1 MRKRRSTYEIPY
13 VPTGTRLGKKA
24 LALFLSLAMC
34 LPMLPTMALAD
45 NKDAATTD
53 EYGFDLST
61 PSSFHANDGNQPFG
75 RGAGIKGNLNP
86 TKEISIMESRG
97 DSYSSRVYDFDES
110 SILKG
115 SSGGVFSSSDHYA
128 GLDGTKFSTAAAMK
142 NTINKG
148 EASPYYY
155 VSAVAYDPTGSGRDD
170 KVAYWGAWR
179 KFTGNDDYKMK
190 LYAFNK
196 NNGSF
201 NTGTHVYEKGNH
213 YKTEDYSW
221 MSKLNGYNAEGYT
234 AITAGDFNG
243 NGKETLVF
251 YDPAKGN
258 LQLRENGSD
267 TVLNIG
273 NDSTLKNYFGKTLND
288 IQALGGSDLQR
299 IAENTAMVQLE
310 AADLD
315 GKADNKDELIVTI
328 SLGNLYGESGIKEL
342 GSVVM
347 VLSKNG
353 NDSWKTVWSYQ
364 FSHVYA
370 ADQPTNKYD
379 AGWHLRAAASRA
391 EDIDNDGAMEIV
403 TAGVGA
409 DDNNVDDNYHNNG
422 YFAVITDYTGNGYK
436 VDTTT
441 QTFKDKDVSCQ
452 SGIYVKQ
459 NGDKNNEWVG
469 TKGDDLWYMNPC
481 SLGIVRF
488 DGRGTVPY
496 IVIRGQIFKYNGSTL
511 EAANIETDGLNNV
524 LKDRTIINQPIVG
537 NFDGNAAGRE
547 QILFTLSSGDGSA
560 VNIGGYYYKPSD
572 YDTSKGTGSYQSTGK
587 GKSAMN
593 DISNDSG
600 EGLRSCRWGMN
611 AWSISE
617 IALAA
622 PDIDSDGII
631 ADYQGKAYAFNDP
644 QVLAVME
651 APPYFEDIEYNNAG
665 ETAISFSKGSGSST
679 GTSTANRIG
688 TYVSFSQDFSVGGIV
703 DLGGFEFETAFEA
716 EWNNSIEIEQS
727 FTMTNSFSAEQAE
740 SAVVLICIPV
750 TIYHYNTTSAD
761 GSKSTMDIT
770 VADAPTYKTI
780 PLSEYNAAAAQRGDP
795 EIGSDI
801 IASTAGQPS
810 TYRSTTTGL
819 KNAVTTSKGT
829 NGGWFATES
838 GESSKSQSVA
848 FETSQT
854 TTKELTFNIDAKGGG
869 GLGGFKFGLSGG
881 SSSGSSASSIST
893 EGIERSGTVHDLPSG
908 TTGYSFQWQFVGW
921 ETTLSTGGLSYN
933 VPVLSYL
940 VANVKQPPSKPQ
952 NLEAKEVTTNS
963 VTLEWESGFTTAAQ
977 YQVYRYMPNNTTGTK
992 YALLGTV
999 SGLAAD
1005 QDGKYTLTDT
1015 KVQPSTQYQYVLKSV
1030 GTDGTSTD
1038 YTEPL
1043 AVTTLATGDKPNI
1056 TQQPQDTSVRP
1067 GTNATFTISATPT
1080 GGAGSVTYR
1089 WQSRT
1094 DGGRWT
1100 DLNQDAPTLT
1110 IEKPAKS
1117 MSGTE
1122 YRCIVSQTDLN
1133 TEKSSVVYSN
1143 TVKLTVGKAGSE
1155 TALETS
1161 GTGGSATH
1169 ETAAGETT
1177 KTVTAQYNISGKTYQ
1192 KYDNAYI
1199 ESDKITGDV
1208 FGGSD
1213 STGYHYYT
1221 GLTAGTES
1229 DANGVYTV
1237 SGTAVALTAAEDR
1250 VTLNKTAYKIG
1261 DNGFRKTQKTETING
1276 AEYKVYTAIGVGG
1289 EAGKTETLTLYCK
1302 DGKYYRK
1309 DSNGNPVEMT
1319 GKTTIDGEVT
1329 NTYRTDSLTPVYVT
1343 ENGYAVLTY
1352 TTESENPTTL
1362 TIYELNGTY
1371 YSKSES
1377 TYTSL
1382 SLVTGLYQNTD
1393 GKLFKPGAAVTTEV
1407 KTTGSKTQVT
1417 GDTVTLTAQVSVKD
1431 SGSADNGTVTFEITN
1446 TTTGSVV
1453 RYPVNKSSG
1462 NSPVECKWTPSEAGV
1477 YSIVAIFGGNSETN
1491 GSRSGAVTYYAKA
1504 ADDLYEISV
1513 SDCTYGDTIS
1523 PSLKSV
1529 TINGTTS
1536 PEKTGVTYAAYK
1548 DGSSAVTNWESG
1560 KTLVPGTYR
1569 ITAAAEGKVLASK
1582 YITVSKKPITITA
1595 PTEKGGSITFTD
1607 KDGNVGFVN
1616 DDDYK
1621 SLFKTEGIPTD
1632 KDPAGVYNVSV
1643 VYDESIDKFADKQ
1656 AEFFSKYTPMLKN
1669 SMVLVQADTFTVTY
1683 SNSNNGT
1690 LKGYQGSYST
1700 SFTSGAKIASGS
1712 NVIFA
1717 ATPAENYQ
1725 VWKWTVK
1732 SDGQEL
1738 TKGSDYTLSD
1748 DNKTLTVS
1756 SLQKN
1761 LDVHVAF
1768 SNQFYTVSAQSD
1780 TYGSVTATAN
1790 GNPLAATS
1798 VLSGTEV
1805 TFTAAPKAGYVVK
1818 QWTVKRG
1825 SGTVEIQKNTDGT
1838 VFSGRELKLTI
1849 TADTTVNVTFE
1860 KTEQYT
1866 VRYSAVAQS
1875 DPNKTVVLNFETT
1888 GLTDGKGEK
1897 GSTVTLT
1904 AKPSPAMGI
1913 AGWQYK
1919 TSESGTWTNTSVTGL
1934 NYTIRNL
1941 QSDIWVRALVNDS
1954 ATATKIHFGIVS
1966 GDSGT
1971 GGGTL
1976 TAKYTA
1982 NGAEIQN
1989 NADCTT
1995 YSSITFTYE
2004 EPTAYEVVG
2013 WKVNNEPVT
2022 ANRNG
2027 DSKTFTYTIDS
2038 LTTETTVNMVVR
2050 VKPIVTV
2057 TPPTNGTTNNTLDV
2071 TYTLNGETVKP
2082 ETENGKQY
2090 VYSGTTATVTATP
2103 NTNYVVTD
2111 VKADSGSSI
2120 STTPNR
2126 DKANGVQTLTVAE
2139 INADTTFSAT
2149 FVEKPVVTIKPG
2161 ENGLVE
2167 VKGTVNGKAN
2177 TTLTSGTHVDFG
2189 TDLIVTATPESGYVV
2204 NTINGAAVNADK
2216 ANSEKT
2222 KTIAKVGGNT
2232 EITATFLAKPK
2243 VTISTAAGG
2252 TVEVKGT
2259 VDGTKKTL
2267 TTGNYVDFG
2276 TSLTV
2281 TLAPDTGYEVGSM
2294 DDVSPAY
2301 TDGTGTTTDN
2311 KSYTIS
2317 GVDKNQTI
2325 TPVWS
2330 AIPTTTVNWSVIDK
2344 TPDTN
2349 GGTDGTLKATV
2360 TRKGMSNYAVTDST
2374 AGTFPV
2380 YRDSVVTFTATPD
2393 TGYKTGV
2400 WQLNGKRQDSQPKLT
2415 ITKDTTSPQTV
2426 QVQFDPLGDKVTYG
2440 FKEDSADAAAH
2451 KAQLTAQFKPNSG
2464 TEGKF
2469 ESGTTPTTD
2478 GSITF
2483 TVSDLDNGYKVE
2495 GWYVDGSKQSGETGT
2510 TFTHK
2515 VTHNIGMDV
2524 QVKIVRKSYTVNF
2537 SATNGTVTAAAG
2549 STKLATGDSV
2559 VGDTSVT
2566 FTAAP
2571 KSTTGYTFD
2580 GWTVNGEKSVETSET
2595 LTLPITKNTTVSVA
2609 YTLNTV
2615 SYAVNYGVI
2624 SDSEDTT
2631 NGTLTAK
2638 NGTKTFDSGAEQP
2651 AGSTIVFTAQP
2662 KDGYQVKG
2670 WYKAA
2675 EGGSAIPDTTSEQ
2688 NSYTITN
2695 LTDEATVY
2703 VAFEPIPTYDIT
2715 LSTTGLG
2722 HVTATVNGKNTDIT
2736 DGKLTVS
2743 RHDNVVLTAVP
2754 DANQYLTGWTLD
2766 GKTKGNSS
2774 LSLTLDDVTDGHTVK
2789 ADFAASQ
2796 LVTLKTVCGENGTL
2810 TAKAGYG
2817 DTLETVDASSE
2828 SGIQVEKGKKVV
2840 LTVVPTTGYMVKMW
2854 TVNGTIQ
2861 NNLSNT
2867 FTIENL
2873 SENTEIEVAFEPY
2886 AGFVIPTSDNGWTV
2900 SDVKRTPDNTTPVTE
2915 IRKNGTVTFTVS
2927 PESGKYL
2934 TALKV
2939 NGTDCLAAISNDGNE
2954 NKLTVVNNQNGSY
2967 TITVA
2972 NVTNNIA
2979 LEATSLQF
2987 RTEKTELTVPEVL
3000 KEKYADTD
3008 ALKTA
3013 LQIAL
3018 RTQVD
3023 KVNASVPAANIQYYD
3038 IKLQY
3043 TTDGGETWI
3052 DATKEH
3058 FPAGGIT
3065 VQIPYSELKSGLDRN
3080 YTYTVIHMF
3089 TTDMKGHEIGKT
3101 ESITP
3106 TNGEDGIS
3114 FTVNSLSPFAIG
3126 WYKNTAP
3133 MPGGGGGGGGAVAPT
3148 TYDVVIPAALANI
3161 VKADKPKAAA
3171 GDTVTLTVSGEGTL
3185 TVTDANGKSVAL
3197 TDLGSGKYAFKM
3209 PSSKV
3214 NVAFAASGETKPCD
3228 GGKDC
3233 PSAPFKDVDTGKWYH
3248 VSIDYVLTHSM
3259 MNGVSGTSFAPN
3271 SNLTRGMLVQILFNL
3286 EGKPQSASA
3295 SFSDVKADAWYA
3307 KAVGWAAANKVV
3319 TGYADGT
3326 FRPNAAVT
3334 REQAA
3339 AILYRYAQSKG
3350 IDVNVGEDTNI
3361 LSYADAL
3368 QASEYAIPAL
3378 QWAVGAGVLNGKSG
3392 NLLAPTG
3399 TATRAEIAAIMQRW
3413 CEKIVQK

>member
-1 MRKRRSTYEIPY
+1 M
-13 VPTGTRLGKKA
+13 
-24 LALFLSLAMC
+24 
-34 LPMLPTMALAD
+34 
-45 NKDAATTD
+45 
-53 EYGFDLST
+53 
-61 PSSFHANDGNQPFG
+61 
-75 RGAGIKGNLNP
+75 
-86 TKEISIMESRG
+86 
-97 DSYSSRVYDFDES
+97 
-110 SILKG
+110 
-115 SSGGVFSSSDHYA
+115 
-128 GLDGTKFSTAAAMK
+128 
-142 NTINKG
+142 
-148 EASPYYY
+148 
-155 VSAVAYDPTGSGRDD
+155 
-170 KVAYWGAWR
+170 
-179 KFTGNDDYKMK
+179 
-190 LYAFNK
+190 
-196 NNGSF
+196 
-201 NTGTHVYEKGNH
+201 
-213 YKTEDYSW
+213 
-221 MSKLNGYNAEGYT
+221 
-234 AITAGDFNG
+234 
-243 NGKETLVF
+243 
-251 YDPAKGN
+251 
-258 LQLRENGSD
+258 
-267 TVLNIG
+267 
-273 NDSTLKNYFGKTLND
+273 
-288 IQALGGSDLQR
+288 
-299 IAENTAMVQLE
+299 
-310 AADLD
+310 
-315 GKADNKDELIVTI
+315 
-328 SLGNLYGESGIKEL
+328 
-342 GSVVM
+342 
-347 VLSKNG
+347 
-353 NDSWKTVWSYQ
+353 
-364 FSHVYA
+364 
-370 ADQPTNKYD
+370 
-379 AGWHLRAAASRA
+379 
-391 EDIDNDGAMEIV
+391 
-403 TAGVGA
+403 
-409 DDNNVDDNYHNNG
+409 
-422 YFAVITDYTGNGYK
+422 
-436 VDTTT
+436 
-441 QTFKDKDVSCQ
+441 
-452 SGIYVKQ
+452 
-459 NGDKNNEWVG
+459 
-469 TKGDDLWYMNPC
+469 
-481 SLGIVRF
+481 
-488 DGRGTVPY
+488 
-496 IVIRGQIFKYNGSTL
+496 
-511 EAANIETDGLNNV
+511 
-524 LKDRTIINQPIVG
+524 
-537 NFDGNAAGRE
+537 
-547 QILFTLSSGDGSA
+547 
-560 VNIGGYYYKPSD
+560 
-572 YDTSKGTGSYQSTGK
+572 
-587 GKSAMN
+587 
-593 DISNDSG
+593 
-600 EGLRSCRWGMN
+600 
-611 AWSISE
+611 
-617 IALAA
+617 
-622 PDIDSDGII
+622 
-631 ADYQGKAYAFNDP
+631 
-644 QVLAVME
+644 
-651 APPYFEDIEYNNAG
+651 
-665 ETAISFSKGSGSST
+665 
-679 GTSTANRIG
+679 
-688 TYVSFSQDFSVGGIV
+688 
-703 DLGGFEFETAFEA
+703 
-716 EWNNSIEIEQS
+716 
-727 FTMTNSFSAEQAE
+727 
-740 SAVVLICIPV
+740 
-750 TIYHYNTTSAD
+750 
-761 GSKSTMDIT
+761 
-770 VADAPTYKTI
+770 
-780 PLSEYNAAAAQRGDP
+780 
-795 EIGSDI
+795 
-801 IASTAGQPS
+801 
-810 TYRSTTTGL
+810 
-819 KNAVTTSKGT
+819 
-829 NGGWFATES
+829 
-838 GESSKSQSVA
+838 
-848 FETSQT
+848 
-854 TTKELTFNIDAKGGG
+854 
-869 GLGGFKFGLSGG
+869 
-881 SSSGSSASSIST
+881 
-893 EGIERSGTVHDLPSG
+893 HDLPAG

-921 ETTLSTGGLSYN
+921 ETTLTTGELSHN

-940 VANVKQPPSKPQ
+940 VQNVKQPPSKPQ

-977 YQVYRYMPNNTTGTK
+977 YQVYRYMPNNTSGTK

-1005 QDGKYTLTDT
+1005 KDGKYTLTDT

-1056 TQQPQDTSVRP
+1056 TKQPVNTSVRP
-1067 GTNATFTISATPT
+1067 GTDAVFTISATPT

-1100 DLNQDAPTLT
+1100 DLNRDTPTLT

-1122 YRCIVSQTDLN
+1122 YRCIVSQTDLS
-1133 TEKSSVVYSN
+1133 TEKSSVVYSD
-1143 TVKLTVGKAGSE
+1143 TVALTVGKADS
-1155 TALETS
+1155 TTVLETS
-1161 GTGGSATH
+1161 GTGGNATH

-1192 KYDNAYI
+1192 KYDNAYNG
-1199 ESDKITGDV
+1199 EDKITDGV
-1208 FGGSD
+1208 YGASD
-1213 STGYHYYT
+1213 SDGYHYYEMT
-1221 GLTAGTES
+1221 PS
-1229 DANGVYTV
+1229 DLQGPNADGVYTGTV
-1237 SGTAVALTAAEDR
+1237 SATPTALTAASDR
-1250 VTLNKTAYKIG
+1250 VTLNGMAYEIG
-1261 DNGFRKTQKTETING
+1261 DNGFRRTQKAETING
-1276 AEYKVYTAIGVGG
+1276 AEYKVYTASGVA
-1289 EAGKTETLTLYCK
+1289 ESAGTQETLTLYCK

-1343 ENGYAVLTY
+1343 ENGYTVLTY
-1352 TTESENPTTL
+1352 TPTAEGATEL
-1362 TIYELNGTY
+1362 KIYELNGTY
-1371 YSKSES
+1371 YSKSEN

-1393 GKLFKPGAAVTTEV
+1393 GKLFTPGAAATTQITV
-1407 KTTGSKTQVT
+1407 SGSKKQVT
-1417 GDTVTLTAQVSVKD
+1417 GDTVTLTAAVSVED
-1431 SGSADNGTVTFEITN
+1431 SGAANNGTVTFEITN

-1453 RYPVNKSSG
+1453 RYPVSKTSG
-1462 NSPVECKWTPSEAGV
+1462 NSPVKCKWTPSEAGV

-1536 PEKTGVTYAAYK
+1536 PEKTGVTCAAYK

-1582 YITVSKKPITITA
+1582 YITVSKKPITVTA
-1595 PTEKGGSITFTD
+1595 PNQKDSPITFTD
-1607 KDGNVGFVN
+1607 KDGEAGFVTGDN
-1616 DDDYK
+1616 YAD
-1621 SLFKTEGIPTD
+1621 LFKTEGMPTD
-1632 KDPAGVYNVSV
+1632 NTAGVYNVSV
-1643 VYDESIDKFADKQ
+1643 VYDESISNFADTQ
-1656 AEFFSKYTPMLKN
+1656 AEFFSKYTPTLKN
-1669 SMVLVQADTFTVTY
+1669 SMVVVQADTYKVTY
-1683 SNSNNGT
+1683 SNGNNGT
-1690 LKGYQGSYST
+1690 LKGYQGDYST
-1700 SFTSGAKIASGS
+1700 SFNSGSNIASGS

-1717 ATPAENYQ
+1717 ATPAKNYQ

-1732 SDGQEL
+1732 SNGQDL

-1761 LDVHVAF
+1761 LDVHVEF
-1768 SNQFYTVSAQSD
+1768 SNQFYTVSAQSGEN
-1780 TYGSVTATAN
+1780 GSVTAAV
-1790 GNPLAATS
+1790 GDVPVLTS

-1805 TFTAAPKAGYVVK
+1805 TFTAAPNTGYVVK
-1818 QWTVKRG
+1818 QWTVKH
-1825 SGTVEIQKNTDGT
+1825 GTDAAKVQTNADGT

-1875 DPNKTVVLNFETT
+1875 DPNKTVSLNFETT

-1904 AKPSPAMGI
+1904 AKPTPAMGI

-1919 TSESGTWTNTSVTGL
+1919 TSKSGTWTDSSVTGL
-1934 NYTIRNL
+1934 RYTIRNL
-1941 QSDIWVRALVNDS
+1941 QRNIWVRALVNDN
-1954 ATATKIHFGIVS
+1954 ATPTVVNFGVVDES
-1966 GDSGT
+1966 GHTVD
-1971 GGGTL
+1971 GGKL

-1982 NGAEIQN
+1982 NGTEIQD

-2004 EPTAYEVVG
+2004 EPTAYEVVN
-2013 WKVNNEPVT
+2013 WTVNGTEVK
-2022 ANRNG
+2022 ADRNG
-2027 DSKTFTYTIDS
+2027 KIFTYTIDS
-2038 LTTETTVNMVVR
+2038 LTTETTVKIVVR
-2050 VKPIVTV
+2050 AKPTV
-2057 TPPTNGTTNNTLDV
+2057 ALTPPTNGTIKVD
-2071 TYTLNGETVKP
+2071 YTLKGETVEP
-2082 ETENGKQY
+2082 EKSTDGTQY
-2090 VYSGTTATVTATP
+2090 VYSGTKATVTATP
-2103 NTNYVVTD
+2103 NKNNNYVATD
-2111 VKADSGSSI
+2111 VKAAWNGGSSTATN
-2120 STTPNR
+2120 SNKTNSKQTLPL
-2126 DKANGVQTLTVAE
+2126 TLTVDE
-2139 INADTTFSAT
+2139 IKADTTFSAV
-2149 FVEKPVVTIKPG
+2149 FVEKPVVTIKAG
-2161 ENGLVE
+2161 ENGSVE
-2167 VKGTVNGKAN
+2167 VKGTVNGKAD
-2177 TTLTSGTHVDFG
+2177 TALTSGTHVDFG

-2204 NTINGAAVNADK
+2204 GTINDTAVNESK
-2216 ANSEKT
+2216 ANGVKDKT
-2222 KTIAKVGGNT
+2222 LKKVGENT
-2232 EITATFLAKPK
+2232 EITATFLAKPR
-2243 VTISTAAGG
+2243 VTISTVAGG

-2259 VDGTKKTL
+2259 VDGTPETVL
-2267 TTGNYVDFG
+2267 ATNNYVDFG

-2281 TLAPDTGYEVGSM
+2281 TLTPDKGYEVGTM
-2294 DDVSPAY
+2294 NGVTPAY

-2317 GVDKNQTI
+2317 DVQNDQTI

-2360 TRKGMSNYAVTDST
+2360 TRKGMSNYAVTNSE

-2400 WQLNGKRQDSQPKLT
+2400 WQLNGKKQDSQPELT
-2415 ITKDTTSPQTV
+2415 ITNNIVNTTQKV
-2426 QVQFDPLGDKVTYG
+2426 EVQFDPLGNQVTYG
-2440 FKEDSADAAAH
+2440 FKEGSAAADKH
-2451 KAQLTAQFKPNSG
+2451 NATLSAAFTPNIGPATDFASG
-2464 TEGKF
+2464 N
-2469 ESGTTPTTD
+2469 TPNGD

-2483 TVSDLDNGYKVE
+2483 TVSGLDNGYKVK

-2510 TFTHK
+2510 TFTHQ
-2515 VTHNIGMDV
+2515 VTHNVGMDV

-2537 SATNGTVTAAAG
+2537 SATNGTVTATAG
-2549 STKLATGDSV
+2549 GMTLANGDSV

-2566 FTAAP
+2566 FTAMPQSA
-2571 KSTTGYTFD
+2571 TGYTFD

-2595 LTLPITKNTTVSVA
+2595 LTLNITENTTVSAA

-2615 SYAVNYGVI
+2615 SYAVHYGVI
-2624 SDSEDTT
+2624 SDSEDTA
-2631 NGTLTAK
+2631 NGMLTAK
-2638 NGTKTFDSGAEQP
+2638 NGTKTFDSGAKQP

-2670 WYKAA
+2670 WYTAA

-2688 NSYTITN
+2688 NSYTLTN

-2766 GKTKGNSS
+2766 DETKGNSN
-2774 LSLTLDDVTDGHTVK
+2774 LSLTLDNVTEGHAVA

-2796 LVTLKTVCGENGTL
+2796 LVTLKTICNANGTL
-2810 TAKAGYG
+2810 TAQAGYG
-2817 DTLETVDASSE
+2817 DTLETIDASSE

-2840 LTVVPTTGYMVKMW
+2840 LRVTPKTDYMVEKW
-2854 TVNGTIQ
+2854 TVNGTVQ
-2861 NNLSNT
+2861 DNLSNT
-2867 FTIENL
+2867 LTIENL
-2873 SENTEIEVAFEPY
+2873 SENTEVEVAFEPLVLY
-2886 AGFVIPTSDNGWTV
+2886 SIPQSGTGYTV
-2900 SDVKRTPDNTTPVTE
+2900 TVVEKIPNDYGNE
-2915 IRKNGTVTFTVS
+2915 NQIRERGTVTFTVS
-2927 PESGKYL
+2927 PESGKHL

-2939 NGTDCLAAISNDGNE
+2939 NGTDCLTEIRNDDKT

-2967 TITVA
+2967 TVTIA

-3000 KEKYADTD
+3000 KKKYADTD

-3058 FPAGGIT
+3058 FPASGIT
-3065 VQIPYSELKSGLDRN
+3065 VTIPYSELKSGLDSS

-3089 TTDMKGHEIGKT
+3089 TTDMNGHKIGDT
-3101 ESITP
+3101 ESIRP
-3106 TNGEDGIS
+3106 TRGENGIS

-3133 MPGGGGGGGGAVAPT
+3133 MPGGGGGGGGGAVAPT
-3148 TYDVVIPAALANI
+3148 TYDIVIPSALANI
-3161 VKADKPKAAA
+3161 VKADKTKAAA

-3197 TDLGSGKYAFKM
+3197 TDLGSGKYTFKM

-3248 VSIDYVLTHSM
+3248 VSIDYVLTHSI

-3295 SFSDVKADAWYA
+3295 SFSDVKVDAWYA

-3319 TGYADGT
+3319 TGYADDT

-3350 IDVNVGEDTNI
+3350 IDVSVGEDTNI

-3378 QWAVGAGVLNGKSG
+3378 QWAVGAGVLNGKSD

>member
-1 MRKRRSTYEIPY
+1 MRKRKSAWGAPHA
-13 VPTGTRLGKKA
+13 PTETRWGKRGI
-24 LALFLSLAMC
+24 ALFLSAAMC
-34 LPMLPTMALAD
+34 LSMLPTMALAD
-45 NKDAATTD
+45 NNTAATTD

-61 PSSFHANDGNQPFG
+61 PSGFDANDGNQPFG

-86 TKEISIMESRG
+86 TKEISILESSG
-97 DSYSSRVYDFDES
+97 SYYSSRVYDFDES

-115 SSGGVFSSSDHYA
+115 SGGGVFSSSDHYA
-128 GLDGTKFSTAAAMK
+128 GLDSTKFSTAAATK

-148 EASPYYY
+148 NTSPYYY
-155 VSAVAYDPTGSGRDD
+155 VSAMAFDPNGNGRND
-170 KVAYWGAWR
+170 KVAYWGATR
-179 KFTGNDDYKMK
+179 GSGSNDYRMQLNVFKENSGN
-190 LYAFNK
+190 FNSNSIK
-196 NNGSF
+196 YRGSDAD
-201 NTGTHVYEKGNH
+201 GA
-213 YKTEDYSW
+213 YSW
-221 MSKLNGYNAEGYT
+221 MSKLSGYNAEGYT
-234 AITAGDFNG
+234 AITAGDFDG
-243 NGKETLVF
+243 SGKETVVF

-258 LQLRENGSD
+258 LMLKSNDGYYQEVKD
-267 TVLNIG
+267 VLNIG
-273 NDSTLKNYFGKTLND
+273 NDSTLKDYFGKTLND
-288 IQALGGSDLQR
+288 IQALGGTDLQR

-315 GKADNKDELIVTI
+315 GKADNKDELIVTV
-328 SLGNLYGESGIKEL
+328 SLGNLYNEAGVGER

-347 VLSKNG
+347 VLSKKG
-353 NDSWKTVWSYQ
+353 NSWETVWSYQ

-370 ADQPTNKYD
+370 GNQPDNKYD

-391 EDIDNDGAMEIV
+391 EDIDHDNSMEIV

-409 DDNNVDDNYHNNG
+409 DDNGNDDNFHDEG

-452 SGIYVKQ
+452 NGIYVKQ

-524 LKDRTIINQPIVG
+524 LKDRKIINQPIVG

-547 QILFTLSSGDGSA
+547 QILFTVSSGDGDA

-572 YDTSKGTGSYQSTGK
+572 YDSSKATGSYQSTGK
-587 GKSAMN
+587 GKNVMN
-593 DISNDSG
+593 DTEN
-600 EGLRSCRWGMN
+600 GLRSCRWGMN
-611 AWSISE
+611 AWGIAE
-617 IALAA
+617 ITLAA
-622 PDIDSDGII
+622 PDIDTDGLI
-631 ADYQGKAYAFNDP
+631 AEYQSKEYAFNDP

-688 TYVSFSQDFSVGGIV
+688 AYVSFEQDFSFGGVV

-716 EWNNSIEIEQS
+716 EWNNSIEIEKS
-727 FTMTNSFSAEQAE
+727 FTMTNSFSTEQAE

-795 EIGSDI
+795 QIGSDI

-819 KNAVTTSKGT
+819 KNAVTTSTGT
-829 NGGWFATES
+829 NGGWFATEA

-848 FETSQT
+848 FDT
-854 TTKELTFNIDAKGGG
+854 TKTNTKELTFNVDAKAGAGV
-869 GLGGFKFGLSGG
+869 GGFKFGLSGG
-881 SSSGSSASSIST
+881 TSTGSSTSRIST

-908 TTGYSFQWQFVGW
+908 TEGYSFSWQFVGW
-921 ETTLSTGGLSYN
+921 ETTLKTGGLSYN

-940 VANVKQPPSKPQ
+940 VQNVKQPPSKLQ
-952 NLEAKEVTTNS
+952 NLEATEVTTNS
-963 VTLEWESGFTTAAQ
+963 MTLEWESGFSTAAQ
-977 YQVYRYMPNNTTGTK
+977 YQVYRYMPNNTSGTK

-1005 QDGKYTLTDT
+1005 KDGKYTLTDT

-1030 GTDGTSTD
+1030 GTDGRSTD
-1038 YTEPL
+1038 YTDPL
-1043 AVTTLATGDKPNI
+1043 AVTTLATGDKPTI
-1056 TQQPQDTSVRP
+1056 TEQPVNTSVRP
-1067 GTNATFTISATPT
+1067 GTDAVFTISATPT
-1080 GGAGSVTYR
+1080 GGADSVTYR

-1100 DLNQDAPTLT
+1100 DLNEIGDRLT
-1110 IEKPAKS
+1110 IKNTTKD
-1117 MSGTE
+1117 MDGTE
-1122 YRCIVSQTDLN
+1122 YRCIVSQTDLS

-1155 TALETS
+1155 TTLSTS

-1169 ETAAGETT
+1169 ETTGTAAT
-1177 KTVTAQYNISGKTYQ
+1177 KTVTAQYNINDKTYQ
-1192 KYDNAYI
+1192 KYENAYTGDNAL
-1199 ESDKITGDV
+1199 KDV
-1208 FGGSD
+1208 YGTSETDGYKYYAMSPSLGNPD
-1213 STGYHYYT
+1213 S
-1221 GLTAGTES
+1221 
-1229 DANGVYTV
+1229 NGVYTGTV
-1237 SGTAVALTAAEDR
+1237 SDTPTELKTAADR
-1250 VTLNKTAYKIG
+1250 VTLNETAYEIGSSGFQKNQQTAKIG
-1261 DNGFRKTQKTETING
+1261 EET
-1276 AEYKVYTAIGVGG
+1276 YTVYTATGVAG
-1289 EAGKTETLTLYCK
+1289 EKGKTDTLTLYLGE
-1302 DGKYYRK
+1302 DGNYYRK
-1309 DSNGNPVEMT
+1309 DSSNNPVEMT
-1319 GKTTIDGEVT
+1319 GKDTIGDTDT

-1343 ENGYAVLTY
+1343 EGDYTVLTY
-1352 TTESENPTTL
+1352 TPTGGSEL
-1362 TIYELNGTY
+1362 KIYEQNGTY
-1371 YSKSES
+1371 YSKNDS

-1382 SLVTGLYQNTD
+1382 PLVTGLYKDTN
-1393 GKLFKPGAAVTTEV
+1393 GKLFKPGAAVTTEITV
-1407 KTTGSKTQVT
+1407 SGSKKQVT
-1417 GDTVTLTAQVSVKD
+1417 GDSVTLKATVSTDDSTA
-1431 SGSADNGTVTFEITN
+1431 ATNGTVTFEITN
-1446 TTTGSVV
+1446 TTTGNVV
-1453 RYPVNKSSG
+1453 RYQVSKSSE
-1462 NSPVECKWTPSEAGV
+1462 NPTVTYDWTPSEAGV

-1504 ADDLYEISV
+1504 ADDLYEIAV
-1513 SDCTYGDTIS
+1513 NDCTYGDKIS
-1523 PSLKSV
+1523 PSLQRV
-1529 TINGTTS
+1529 TINNGTGS
-1536 PEKTGVTYAAYK
+1536 ASGADKTVTYAAYK
-1548 DGSSAVTNWESG
+1548 DGSSDKVTGWESG

-1569 ITAAAEGKVLASK
+1569 ITATESGNEIASK

-1595 PTEKGGSITFTD
+1595 PTAKGGPITFTD
-1607 KDGNVGFVN
+1607 KDGKLGFVTG
-1616 DDDYK
+1616 DDYAD
-1621 SLFKTEGIPTD
+1621 LFKTEGMPTD
-1632 KDPAGVYNVSV
+1632 TDPAGVYNVSV

-1669 SMVLVQADTFTVTY
+1669 SMVLVQADIYKVTY
-1683 SNSNNGT
+1683 SNGNNGT
-1690 LKGYQGSYST
+1690 LKGYQGGNST
-1700 SFTSGAKIASGS
+1700 SFESGAAIASGS
-1712 NVIFA
+1712 KVTFV
-1717 ATPAENYQ
+1717 ATPAANYQ
-1725 VWKWTVK
+1725 VRKWTVK

-1738 TKGSDYTLSD
+1738 IKGSDYTLSD

-1761 LDVHVAF
+1761 LDVHVEF
-1768 SNQFYTVSAQSD
+1768 SNQFYTVSAQSGEN
-1780 TYGSVTATAN
+1780 GSVTATVN
-1790 GNPLAATS
+1790 GSPTLGS
-1798 VLSGTEV
+1798 MLSGTEV
-1805 TFTAAPKAGYVVK
+1805 TFTATPKSGYVIK
-1818 QWTVKRG
+1818 QWTVTRG
-1825 SGTVEIQKNTDGT
+1825 TGAAETQTNTDGS
-1838 VFSGRELKLTI
+1838 VFSGKELKLTI
-1849 TADTTVNVTFE
+1849 TANTTVNVTFDE
-1860 KTEQYT
+1860 MAQYT
-1866 VRYSAVAQS
+1866 VHYSAVKQEDYTS
-1875 DPNKTVVLNFETT
+1875 VPLNFETT

-1904 AKPSPAMGI
+1904 AKPSSAMGI

-1919 TSESGTWTNTSVTGL
+1919 TSKSGEWIDSRVTGL
-1934 NYTIRNL
+1934 SYTIRNL
-1941 QSDIWVRALVNDS
+1941 QSNTWVRALVNDGAAPTPVS
-1954 ATATKIHFGIVS
+1954 FSIVNGN
-1966 GDSGT
+1966 GDPVPD
-1971 GGGTL
+1971 GGTL

-1982 NGAEIQN
+1982 NGEKIQSG
-1989 NADCTT
+1989 DGCTT

-2004 EPTAYEVVG
+2004 EPTAYEVVT
-2013 WKVNNEPVT
+2013 WKVNDNEVT
-2022 ANRNG
+2022 TDRNG
-2027 DSKTFTYTIDS
+2027 KIFTYTIDS
-2038 LTTETTVNMVVR
+2038 LTTKTTVNVVVR
-2050 VKPIVTV
+2050 PKPTV
-2057 TPPTNGTTNNTLDV
+2057 AITPPTNGTIKVD
-2071 TYTLNGETVKP
+2071 YTLNGKTVTP
-2082 ETENGKQY
+2082 EEGKY
-2090 VYSGTTATVTATP
+2090 VYSGTRVTVTATP
-2103 NTNYVVTD
+2103 KDNNYVATTVKAAWGTENISKSNSSMENGKLTLTD
-2111 VKADSGSSI
+2111 VEI
-2120 STTPNR
+2120 
-2126 DKANGVQTLTVAE
+2126 KAN
-2139 INADTTFSAT
+2139 TTFSAA
-2149 FVEKPVVTIKPG
+2149 FEEKPVVTIKTATG
-2161 ENGLVE
+2161 GTVT
-2167 VKGTVNGKAN
+2167 VKGTVNGTAV
-2177 TTLTSGTHVDFG
+2177 TPLATGAHVDFG
-2189 TDLIVTATPESGYVV
+2189 TNLD
-2204 NTINGAAVNADK
+2204 
-2216 ANSEKT
+2216 
-2222 KTIAKVGGNT
+2222 
-2232 EITATFLAKPK
+2232 
-2243 VTISTAAGG
+2243 
-2252 TVEVKGT
+2252 
-2259 VDGTKKTL
+2259 
-2267 TTGNYVDFG
+2267 
-2276 TSLTV
+2276 V
-2281 TLAPDTGYEVGSM
+2281 TLAPDKGYEVGNITGAT
-2294 DDVSPAY
+2294 PQY
-2301 TDGTGTTTDN
+2301 TDGDKNGTTTDN
-2311 KSYTIS
+2311 KSYAIS
-2317 GVDKNQTI
+2317 DVQSNQTI

-2344 TPDTN
+2344 TPNTD

-2360 TRKGMSNYAVTDST
+2360 TRKGMSNYAVPDST
-2374 AGTFPV
+2374 AGT
-2380 YRDSVVTFTATPD
+2380 
-2393 TGYKTGV
+2393 
-2400 WQLNGKRQDSQPKLT
+2400 L
-2415 ITKDTTSPQTV
+2415 
-2426 QVQFDPLGDKVTYG
+2426 
-2440 FKEDSADAAAH
+2440 
-2451 KAQLTAQFKPNSG
+2451 
-2464 TEGKF
+2464 
-2469 ESGTTPTTD
+2469 
-2478 GSITF
+2478 
-2483 TVSDLDNGYKVE
+2483 TVS
-2495 GWYVDGSKQSGETGT
+2495 
-2510 TFTHK
+2510 
-2515 VTHNIGMDV
+2515 
-2524 QVKIVRKSYTVNF
+2524 
-2537 SATNGTVTAAAG
+2537 A
-2549 STKLATGDSV
+2549 
-2559 VGDTSVT
+2559 
-2566 FTAAP
+2566 
-2571 KSTTGYTFD
+2571 
-2580 GWTVNGEKSVETSET
+2580 
-2595 LTLPITKNTTVSVA
+2595 A

-2615 SYAVNYGVI
+2615 SYAVNYGVT
-2624 SDSEDTT
+2624 SE

-2638 NGTKTFDSGAEQP
+2638 NGGKTFDSGAKQS

-2670 WYKAA
+2670 WYTAA

-2766 GKTKGNSS
+2766 DETEGNSS

-2796 LVTLKTVCGENGTL
+2796 LVTLKTVCGANGTL
-2810 TAKAGYG
+2810 TAQAGYG
-2817 DTLETVDASSE
+2817 DALQTIDASSTT
-2828 SGIQVEKGKKVV
+2828 GIQVEKGKKVV

-2854 TVNGTIQ
+2854 TVNGTVQ
-2861 NNLSNT
+2861 DNLSNT
-2867 FTIENL
+2867 LTIENL
-2873 SENTEIEVAFEPY
+2873 SENTEVKVAFEPY
-2886 AGFVIPTSDNGWTV
+2886 VGFVIPTSDNDWTV
-2900 SDVKRTPDNTTPVTE
+2900 SNVKRTPDDTTPVTE
-2915 IRKNGTVTFTVS
+2915 IRKNGTVTFTVA
-2927 PESGKYL
+2927 PVSGKYL

-2939 NGTDCLAAISNDGNE
+2939 NGKDYLTEIRNDGE
-2954 NKLTVVNNQNGSY
+2954 TNKLTVVNNQDGSY

-2979 LEATSLQF
+2979 LEVTSMQF

-3065 VQIPYSELKSGLDRN
+3065 VQILYSELKSGLDSS

-3089 TTDMKGHEIGKT
+3089 TTDMKGHTIGDT

-3106 TNGEDGIS
+3106 TNGENGIS

-3126 WYKNTAP
+3126 WYKTSGN
-3133 MPGGGGGGGGAVAPT
+3133 PGGGGAGGGGGGGAVAPT
-3148 TYDVVIPAALANI
+3148 TYDVVIPSALANI
-3161 VKADKPKAAA
+3161 VKTDKTKAAA
-3171 GDTVTLTVSGEGTL
+3171 DDTVTLTVSGEGTL

-3197 TDLGSGKYAFKM
+3197 TDLGSGKYTFKM

-3248 VSIDYVLTHSM
+3248 VSIDYVLTHSI

-3307 KAVGWAAANKVV
+3307 KAIGWAAANKVV

-3334 REQAA
+3334 REQTA

-3350 IDVNVGEDTNI
+3350 IDVSAGEDTNI

>member
-1 MRKRRSTYEIPY
+1 
-13 VPTGTRLGKKA
+13 
-24 LALFLSLAMC
+24 
-34 LPMLPTMALAD
+34 MALAD
-45 NKDAATTD
+45 NNTAATTD

-61 PSSFHANDGNQPFG
+61 PSGFNANDGNQPFG
-75 RGAGIKGNLNP
+75 NGAGIKGNLNP

-128 GLDGTKFSTAAAMK
+128 GLDGTKFSTASAMS

-148 EASPYYY
+148 EGSPYRY
-155 VSAVAYDPTGSGRDD
+155 VSAAAFERTGTGREST
-170 KVAYWGAWR
+170 VAYWGATR
-179 KFTGNDDYKMK
+179 GSGNNDYRMQ
-190 LYAFNK
+190 LNVFEK
-196 NNGSF
+196 NSGSF
-201 NTGTHVYEKGNH
+201 NSSSIKYGGS
-213 YKTEDYSW
+213 DADGAYSW

-234 AITAGDFNG
+234 AIAASDFDG
-243 NGKETLVF
+243 NGKETVVF

-258 LQLRENGSD
+258 LKLKSNDGYYSGASD
-267 TVLNIG
+267 VLNIG
-273 NDSTLKNYFGKTLND
+273 NNETLKKYFGKTLNE
-288 IQALGGSDLQR
+288 IQALGGTDLQH

-315 GKADNKDELIVTI
+315 GKADNKNELIVTV
-328 SLGNLYGESGIKEL
+328 SLGNLYNESGITER

-353 NDSWKTVWSYQ
+353 NGSWKTVWSYQ

-370 ADQPTNKYD
+370 ADQPTNEYD

-409 DDNNVDDNYHNNG
+409 DDNGNDDNFHDEG
-422 YFAVITDYTGNGYK
+422 YFAVITRYTGNSYK
-436 VDTTT
+436 VDTSE
-441 QTFKDKDVSCQ
+441 QTHDDKTVSCQ
-452 SGIYVKQ
+452 SGFYVKQ
-459 NGDKNNEWVG
+459 DGDNNDQWVG
-469 TKGDDLWYMNPC
+469 TNGEDLWYLNPC

-496 IVIRGQIFKYNGSTL
+496 IVIRGQIFKYNNGKL
-511 EAANIETDGLNNV
+511 DAAQIETDGVNNV
-524 LKDRTIINQPIVG
+524 LKDRKIINQPIVG

-547 QILFTLSSGDGSA
+547 QILFTLSSGDGKA

-572 YDTSKGTGSYQSTGK
+572 YKSDKATGDYQSTGK
-587 GKSAMN
+587 GPNVMN
-593 DISNDSG
+593 DTEN
-600 EGLRSCRWGMN
+600 GLRSCRWGMN
-611 AWSISE
+611 AWSIAE

-631 ADYQGKAYAFNDP
+631 ADYQGKEYAFNDP

-651 APPYFEDIEYNNAG
+651 APPYFEDIEYSNAG

-881 SSSGSSASSIST
+881 SSSGSSANSIST

-1005 QDGKYTLTDT
+1005 KDGKYMLTDT
-1015 KVQPSTQYQYVLKSV
+1015 KVQPSTQYQYVLESV

-1056 TQQPQDTSVRP
+1056 TKQPESTSVRP
-1067 GTNATFTISATPT
+1067 GTDAVFTISATPT
-1080 GGAGSVTYR
+1080 GEAKGVTYR

-1094 DGGRWT
+1094 NGGRWT
-1100 DLNQDAPTLT
+1100 DLNQNAPKLT
-1110 IEKPAKS
+1110 VEKPTQS

-1122 YRCIVSQTDLN
+1122 YRCIVSQTN
-1133 TEKSSVVYSN
+1133 MKTEKSSVVYSD
-1143 TVKLTVGKAGSE
+1143 TVKLTVGKADS
-1155 TALETS
+1155 TTVLKTS

-1169 ETAAGETT
+1169 ETTAGETK

-1192 KYDNAYI
+1192 KYDNAYTGDKHI
-1199 ESDKITGDV
+1199 ESGV
-1208 FGGSD
+1208 YGASG
-1213 STGYHYYT
+1213 STGYHYYEMT
-1221 GLTAGTES
+1221 PS
-1229 DANGVYTV
+1229 DLQGPNADGVYTGTV
-1237 SGTAVALTAAEDR
+1237 SATPTALTAAADR
-1250 VTLNKTAYKIG
+1250 VTLNGTAYEIG
-1261 DNGFRKTQKTETING
+1261 TNGFRKTQQTETING
-1276 AEYKVYTAIGVGG
+1276 AEYKVYTATGVA
-1289 EAGKTETLTLYCK
+1289 ESAGTQETLTLYCK

-1309 DSNGNPVEMT
+1309 NSDG
-1319 GKTTIDGEVT
+1319 TTIKMQAADTISDTDT
-1329 NTYRTDSLTPVYVT
+1329 NTYHTDSLTPVYVT
-1343 ENGYAVLTY
+1343 ENGYTVLTY
-1352 TTESENPTTL
+1352 TTEGENPTTL

-1371 YSKSES
+1371 YSES
-1377 TYTSL
+1377 NGTYTSL

-1407 KTTGSKTQVT
+1407 KTTGSKTQVL
-1417 GDTVTLTAQVSVKD
+1417 GNEVTLTAAVKHETD
-1431 SGSADNGTVTFEITN
+1431 ATAADNGTVTFEITN

-1453 RYPVNKSSG
+1453 RYPVSKSSG
-1462 NSPVECKWTPSEAGV
+1462 NSPVKCKWTPSEAGV

-1582 YITVSKKPITITA
+1582 YITVSKKPITVTA
-1595 PTEKGGSITFTD
+1595 PDTR
-1607 KDGNVGFVN
+1607 DGTIKFENFVN
-1616 DDDYK
+1616 DDNYAN
-1621 SLFKTEGIPTD
+1621 LFKTEGMPTD
-1632 KDPAGVYNVSV
+1632 NTAGVYNVSV
-1643 VYDESIDKFADKQ
+1643 VYNEPENGNKTDFVKKQ
-1656 AEFFSKYTPMLKN
+1656 AEFFSKYKPTLHN
-1669 SMVLVQADTFTVTY
+1669 SMVVVQADTYKVTY
-1683 SNSNNGT
+1683 SNGNNGT
-1690 LKGYQGSYST
+1690 LKGYQGDYST
-1700 SFTSGAKIASGS
+1700 SFISGAEIVSGS

-1732 SDGQEL
+1732 SDGQDL

-1761 LDVHVAF
+1761 LDVHVEF

-1805 TFTAAPKAGYVVK
+1805 TFTAAPKEGYVVK
-1818 QWTVKRG
+1818 QWTVTRDN
-1825 SGTVEIQKNTDGT
+1825 GTPEIQKNTDGT
-1838 VFSGRELKLTI
+1838 VFSGSELKLTI
-1849 TADTTVNVTFE
+1849 TANTVVNVTFE
-1860 KTEQYT
+1860 QTAQFE
-1866 VRYSAVAQS
+1866 VHYSAVDQE
-1875 DPNKTVVLNFETT
+1875 DTNKEIALNFETT
-1888 GLTDGKGEK
+1888 GLTDGKDEK
-1897 GSTVTLT
+1897 GSAVTLT
-1904 AKPSPAMGI
+1904 AKLSSAMGI

-1919 TSESGTWTNTSVTGL
+1919 TSESGTWINSNVTGL
-1934 NYTIRNL
+1934 SYTIRNL
-1941 QSDIWVRALVNDS
+1941 QRNIWVRALVNDN
-1954 ATATKIHFGIVS
+1954 ATPTEVNFGIVD
-1966 GDSGT
+1966 GKGNTVAD
-1971 GGGTL
+1971 GGTL
-1976 TAKYTA
+1976 TAKYAA
-1982 NGAEIQN
+1982 NGTEIKN
-1989 NADCTT
+1989 DADCTT
-1995 YSSITFTYE
+1995 YSSIIFTYE
-2004 EPTAYEVVG
+2004 EPTAYEVVK
-2013 WKVNNEPVT
+2013 WQVNKADVT
-2022 ANRNG
+2022 AVRNG
-2027 DSKTFTYTIDS
+2027 KTFTYTIDS
-2038 LTTETTVNMVVR
+2038 LTTPTTVNMVVR
-2050 VKPIVTV
+2050 AKPTV
-2057 TPPTNGTTNNTLDV
+2057 AITQPENGTISV
-2071 TYTLNGETVKP
+2071 AYTLNGETVEP
-2082 ETENGKQY
+2082 EDGKY
-2090 VYSGTTATVTATP
+2090 VYSGTLATVTAKP
-2103 NTNYVVTD
+2103 KDNNYVATD
-2111 VKADSGSSI
+2111 VKAVWTKGEQTGSSG
-2120 STTPNR
+2120 TPNTG
-2126 DKANGVQTLTVAE
+2126 KVNGVQTLTVAE
-2139 INADTTFSAT
+2139 INADTTFSAV
-2149 FVEKPVVTIKPG
+2149 FVEKPVVTI
-2161 ENGLVE
+2161 
-2167 VKGTVNGKAN
+2167 GTVM
-2177 TTLTSGTHVDFG
+2177 
-2189 TDLIVTATPESGYVV
+2189 
-2204 NTINGAAVNADK
+2204 
-2216 ANSEKT
+2216 
-2222 KTIAKVGGNT
+2222 
-2232 EITATFLAKPK
+2232 
-2243 VTISTAAGG
+2243 GG

-2259 VDGTKKTL
+2259 AD
-2267 TTGNYVDFG
+2267 
-2276 TSLTV
+2276 
-2281 TLAPDTGYEVGSM
+2281 
-2294 DDVSPAY
+2294 
-2301 TDGTGTTTDN
+2301 
-2311 KSYTIS
+2311 
-2317 GVDKNQTI
+2317 
-2325 TPVWS
+2325 
-2330 AIPTTTVNWSVIDK
+2330 
-2344 TPDTN
+2344 
-2349 GGTDGTLKATV
+2349 GTDGTLKATV
-2360 TRKGMSNYAVTDST
+2360 TRKGMSAYAVTDSKDGKLT
-2374 AGTFPV
+2374 V
-2380 YRDSVVTFTATPD
+2380 YRDSVVTFTAEPN

-2400 WQLNGKRQDSQPKLT
+2400 WQLNGKKQDSQPELT
-2415 ITKDTTSPQTV
+2415 ITNDIVNTTQKV
-2426 QVQFDPLGDKVTYG
+2426 EVQFDPLGDKVTYG
-2440 FKEDSADAAAH
+2440 FQADSADAAEH

-2483 TVSDLDNGYKVE
+2483 TVSGLDNGYEVE
-2495 GWYVDGSKQSGETGT
+2495 GWYVDGNKQSGETDT

-2515 VTHNIGMDV
+2515 VTHNVGMDV

-2537 SATNGTVTAAAG
+2537 SATNGTVTAQANNAP
-2549 STKLATGDSV
+2549 LATGNSV

-2566 FTAAP
+2566 FTAMPQSA
-2571 KSTTGYTFD
+2571 TGYTFA

-2595 LTLPITKNTTVSVA
+2595 LTLPITKDTTVSAA

-2624 SDSEDTT
+2624 SE

-2662 KDGYQVKG
+2662 EDGYQVKG
-2670 WYKAA
+2670 WYTAA
-2675 EGGSAIPDTTSEQ
+2675 DGTTEIADTASEQ
-2688 NSYTITN
+2688 NRYTITN

-2703 VAFEPIPTYDIT
+2703 VAFEPIPTYEIT
-2715 LSTTGLG
+2715 ISTTGFG
-2722 HVTATVNGKNTDIT
+2722 HVTATVNGTETEIT

-2743 RHDNVVLTAVP
+2743 RHANVVLTAVP
-2754 DANQYLTGWTLD
+2754 NENQYLTGWTLD
-2766 GKTKGNSS
+2766 TEDKGNSS
-2774 LSLTLDDVTDGHTVK
+2774 LSLTLDNVTEGHAVA

-2796 LVTLKTVCGENGTL
+2796 LVTLKTICNANGTL
-2810 TAKAGYG
+2810 TAQAGYG
-2817 DTLETVDASSE
+2817 DTLETIDASSE

-2840 LTVVPTTGYMVKMW
+2840 LRVTPKTDYMVEKW
-2854 TVNGTIQ
+2854 TVNGTVQ

-2867 FTIENL
+2867 LTIENL

-2900 SDVKRTPDNTTPVTE
+2900 SNVKRTPDDTTPVTE

-2939 NGTDCLAAISNDGNE
+2939 NGTNCLAAISNDGNE
-2954 NKLTVVNNQNGSY
+2954 NKLTVVDNQNGSC
-2967 TITVA
+2967 TITIA
-2972 NVTNNIA
+2972 NVTNSIA
-2979 LEATSLQF
+2979 LEATSMQF

-3000 KEKYADTD
+3000 KKKYADTD

-3023 KVNASVPAANIQYYD
+3023 KVNASVPATNIQYYD

-3052 DATKEH
+3052 DATQEH
-3058 FPAGGIT
+3058 FPASGIT
-3065 VQIPYSELKSGLDRN
+3065 VTIPYSELKSGLDSS

-3089 TTDMKGHEIGKT
+3089 TTDMKGHTIGDT

-3148 TYDVVIPAALANI
+3148 TYDIVIPSALANI
-3161 VKADKPKAAA
+3161 VKADKTKAAA
-3171 GDTVTLTVSGEGTL
+3171 GDTVTLTVSDEGTL
-3185 TVTDANGKSVAL
+3185 TVTDSNGKSVAL
-3197 TDLGSGKYAFKM
+3197 TDLGSGKYTFKM

-3248 VSIDYVLTHSM
+3248 VSIDYVLTHSI

-3350 IDVNVGEDTNI
+3350 IDVSVGEDTNI

>member
-1 MRKRRSTYEIPY
+1 MT
-13 VPTGTRLGKKA
+13 KA
-24 LALFLSLAMC
+24 
-34 LPMLPTMALAD
+34 
-45 NKDAATTD
+45 
-53 EYGFDLST
+53 
-61 PSSFHANDGNQPFG
+61 
-75 RGAGIKGNLNP
+75 
-86 TKEISIMESRG
+86 
-97 DSYSSRVYDFDES
+97 
-110 SILKG
+110 
-115 SSGGVFSSSDHYA
+115 
-128 GLDGTKFSTAAAMK
+128 
-142 NTINKG
+142 
-148 EASPYYY
+148 
-155 VSAVAYDPTGSGRDD
+155 
-170 KVAYWGAWR
+170 
-179 KFTGNDDYKMK
+179 
-190 LYAFNK
+190 
-196 NNGSF
+196 
-201 NTGTHVYEKGNH
+201 
-213 YKTEDYSW
+213 
-221 MSKLNGYNAEGYT
+221 
-234 AITAGDFNG
+234 
-243 NGKETLVF
+243 
-251 YDPAKGN
+251 
-258 LQLRENGSD
+258 
-267 TVLNIG
+267 
-273 NDSTLKNYFGKTLND
+273 
-288 IQALGGSDLQR
+288 
-299 IAENTAMVQLE
+299 
-310 AADLD
+310 
-315 GKADNKDELIVTI
+315 I
-328 SLGNLYGESGIKEL
+328 SL
-342 GSVVM
+342 
-347 VLSKNG
+347 
-353 NDSWKTVWSYQ
+353 T
-364 FSHVYA
+364 
-370 ADQPTNKYD
+370 
-379 AGWHLRAAASRA
+379 R
-391 EDIDNDGAMEIV
+391 
-403 TAGVGA
+403 
-409 DDNNVDDNYHNNG
+409 
-422 YFAVITDYTGNGYK
+422 YTGNSYK
-436 VDTTT
+436 VDTSE
-441 QTFKDKDVSCQ
+441 QTHDDKTVSCQ
-452 SGIYVKQ
+452 SGFYVKQ
-459 NGDKNNEWVG
+459 DGDNNTNWVG
-469 TKGDDLWYMNPC
+469 EQSSYLQYMNPC

-496 IVIRGQIFKYNGSTL
+496 IVIRGQIFKYNNGTL
-511 EAANIETDGLNNV
+511 EAAQIETDGLNNV

-547 QILFTLSSGDGSA
+547 QILFTLSSGDGKA

-572 YDTSKGTGSYQSTGK
+572 YDSNKATGSYQSTGK
-587 GKSAMN
+587 GKNVMN
-593 DISNDSG
+593 DTEN
-600 EGLRSCRWGMN
+600 GLRSCRWGMN
-611 AWSISE
+611 AWSIAE

-631 ADYQGKAYAFNDP
+631 ADYTGKEYAFNDP

-665 ETAISFSKGSGSST
+665 ETAISFSNGSGSST

-727 FTMTNSFSAEQAE
+727 FTMTNSFSTEQAE

-750 TIYHYNTTSAD
+750 TIHHYNTTSAD
-761 GSKSTMDIT
+761 GSRSTMDIT

-795 EIGSDI
+795 KIGSDI

-838 GESSKSQSVA
+838 GESSKSQSVE

-893 EGIERSGTVHDLPSG
+893 EGIERSGTVHDLPTG

-921 ETTLSTGGLSYN
+921 ETTLTTGGLSYN

-977 YQVYRYMPNNTTGTK
+977 YQVYRYMPNNTSGTK

-1005 QDGKYTLTDT
+1005 KDGKYTLTDT

-1030 GTDGTSTD
+1030 GTDGTSTN

-1056 TQQPQDTSVRP
+1056 TKQPVNTSVRP
-1067 GTNATFTISATPT
+1067 GTDAVFTISATPT

-1100 DLNQDAPTLT
+1100 DLNRDTPTLT

-1122 YRCIVSQTDLN
+1122 YRCIVSQTDLS
-1133 TEKSSVVYSN
+1133 TEKSSVVYSD
-1143 TVKLTVGKAGSE
+1143 TVALTVGKADS
-1155 TALETS
+1155 TTVLETS
-1161 GTGGSATH
+1161 GTGGNATH

-1192 KYDNAYI
+1192 KYDNAYTGDKHI
-1199 ESDKITGDV
+1199 ESGV
-1208 FGGSD
+1208 YGASD
-1213 STGYHYYT
+1213 STGYHYYEMT
-1221 GLTAGTES
+1221 PS
-1229 DANGVYTV
+1229 DLQGPNANGVYTGTF
-1237 SGTAVALTAAEDR
+1237 SGTLTALTAAADR
-1250 VTLNKTAYKIG
+1250 VTLNGTAYEIG
-1261 DNGFRKTQKTETING
+1261 NTGFKRTQETEEING
-1276 AEYKVYTAIGVGG
+1276 ESYTVYTASGVA
-1289 EAGKTETLTLYCK
+1289 EPAGTQETLTLYCK

-1343 ENGYAVLTY
+1343 ENGYTVLTY
-1352 TTESENPTTL
+1352 TPTAEGETEL
-1362 TIYELNGTY
+1362 KIYELNGAY
-1371 YSKSES
+1371 YSKNES

-1393 GKLFKPGAAVTTEV
+1393 GKLFKPGAAATTQITV
-1407 KTTGSKTQVT
+1407 SGSKKQVT
-1417 GDTVTLTAQVSVKD
+1417 GDTVTLTAAVSVED
-1431 SGSADNGTVTFEITN
+1431 SGAANNGTVTFEITN

-1453 RYPVNKSSG
+1453 RYPVSKSSG
-1462 NSPVECKWTPSEAGV
+1462 NSPVKCKWTPSEAGV

-1504 ADDLYEISV
+1504 ADDLYEISI

-1529 TINGTTS
+1529 TINNGS
-1536 PEKTGVTYAAYK
+1536 GSASGADKSVTYAAYN
-1548 DGSSAVTNWESG
+1548 DGSSTAVENLESG

-1569 ITAAAEGKVLASK
+1569 ITATADNKVLASK
-1582 YITVSKKPITITA
+1582 YITVSKKPITVTA
-1595 PTEKGGSITFTD
+1595 PDTR
-1607 KDGNVGFVN
+1607 DGTIKFENFVN
-1616 DDDYK
+1616 DDNYAN
-1621 SLFKTEGIPTD
+1621 LFKTEGMPTD
-1632 KDPAGVYNVSV
+1632 KTVGVYNVSV
-1643 VYDESIDKFADKQ
+1643 VYNEPESGNKTDFVNKQ
-1656 AEFFSKYTPMLKN
+1656 AEFLSKYTPTLKS
-1669 SMVLVQADTFTVTY
+1669 SMVLVLADTYTVTY
-1683 SNSNNGT
+1683 SNGNNGT
-1690 LKGYQGSYST
+1690 LQGYQGGYST
-1700 SFTSGAKIASGS
+1700 SFKSGAEIASGS

-1717 ATPAENYQ
+1717 AEPAKNYQ

-1732 SDGQEL
+1732 SDGQDL

-1768 SNQFYTVSAQSD
+1768 SNQFYTVSAQSGEN
-1780 TYGSVTATAN
+1780 GSVAAAVN

-1805 TFTAAPKAGYVVK
+1805 TFTAAPKKDYVVK
-1818 QWTVKRG
+1818 QWTVTRDN
-1825 SGTVEIQKNTDGT
+1825 GTPEIQKNTDGT
-1838 VFSGRELKLTI
+1838 VFSGKELKLTI
-1849 TADTTVNVTFE
+1849 TANTEVNVTFE
-1860 KTEQYT
+1860 QTAQFT
-1866 VRYSAVAQS
+1866 VYYSAVEQENT
-1875 DPNKTVVLNFETT
+1875 NKSVALNFETT

-1897 GSTVTLT
+1897 GSAVTLT
-1904 AKPSPAMGI
+1904 AKPSSAMGI

-1919 TSESGTWTNTSVTGL
+1919 TSESGTWTDSSVTGL
-1934 NYTIRNL
+1934 RYTIRNL
-1941 QSDIWVRALVNDS
+1941 QSNIWVRALVNDS
-1954 ATATKIHFGIVS
+1954 ATPTEVNFGIVDES
-1966 GDSGT
+1966 GKAVA
-1971 GGGTL
+1971 GGGKL

-1982 NGAEIQN
+1982 NGTEITTGAN
-1989 NADCTT
+1989 CTT

-2004 EPTAYEVVG
+2004 EPTAYEVVNWTING
-2013 WKVNNEPVT
+2013 TEVK
-2022 ANRNG
+2022 ADRNG
-2027 DSKTFTYTIDS
+2027 KIFTYTIDS
-2038 LTTETTVNMVVR
+2038 LTTPTTVNMVVR
-2050 VKPIVTV
+2050 AKPTV
-2057 TPPTNGTTNNTLDV
+2057 AITQPENGTISV
-2071 TYTLNGETVKP
+2071 AYTLNGKTVTP
-2082 ETENGKQY
+2082 EEENGKQY
-2090 VYSGTTATVTATP
+2090 VYSGTKATVTAKP
-2103 NTNYVVTD
+2103 QDNNYVATD
-2111 VKADSGSSI
+2111 VKAVWTKGEQTGSSG
-2120 STTPNR
+2120 TPNTG
-2126 DKANGVQTLTVAE
+2126 KANGVQQVEKVE

-2149 FVEKPVVTIKPG
+2149 FAEKPVVTIG
-2161 ENGLVE
+2161 TVTGDTVA
-2167 VKGTVNGKAN
+2167 VKGTVNGKAD
-2177 TTLTSGTHVDFG
+2177 TALTSGTHVDFG

-2204 NTINGAAVNADK
+2204 GTINGSAVNEDK
-2216 ANSEKT
+2216 ANGAKDKT
-2222 KTIAKVGGNT
+2222 LEKVGENT

-2243 VTISTAAGG
+2243 VTISTATGG

-2259 VDGTKKTL
+2259 VDGTEKTL

-2276 TSLTV
+2276 TSLKV
-2281 TLAPDTGYEVGSM
+2281 TLTPDKGYEVGMM
-2294 DDVSPAY
+2294 DGVLPAY

-2311 KSYTIS
+2311 KSYAIRN
-2317 GVDKNQTI
+2317 VQNDPTI

-2330 AIPTTTVNWSVIDK
+2330 AIPTTMVNWSVIDK

-2360 TRKGMSNYAVTDST
+2360 TRKGMSAYAVTDSKD
-2374 AGTFPV
+2374 GTLTV
-2380 YRDSVVTFTATPD
+2380 YRDSVVTFTATPN

-2400 WQLNGKRQDSQPKLT
+2400 WQLNGKKQDSQPELT
-2415 ITKDTTSPQTV
+2415 ITNNIVNTTQKV
-2426 QVQFDPLGDKVTYG
+2426 EVQFDPLGNQVTYG
-2440 FKEDSADAAAH
+2440 FKKGSAVADKHNATLSAAF
-2451 KAQLTAQFKPNSG
+2451 TPNIGPATDFTSG
-2464 TEGKF
+2464 N
-2469 ESGTTPTTD
+2469 TPNGD

-2483 TVSDLDNGYKVE
+2483 TVSGLDNGYKVE
-2495 GWYVDGSKQSGETGT
+2495 GWYVDGNKQSGETGT

-2549 STKLATGDSV
+2549 GTTLANGDSV

-2566 FTAAP
+2566 FTAMPQSA
-2571 KSTTGYTFD
+2571 TGYTFD
-2580 GWTVNGEKSVETSET
+2580 GWTVNGEKSEETDAT
-2595 LTLPITKNTTVSVA
+2595 LTLNITENTMVSAA

-2615 SYAVNYGVI
+2615 SYAVNYGVT
-2624 SDSEDTT
+2624 SE

-2638 NGTKTFDSGAEQP
+2638 NGTKTFDSGAKQP

-2670 WYKAA
+2670 WYTAA
-2675 EGGSAIPDTTSEQ
+2675 DGTTEIADTASEQ
-2688 NSYTITN
+2688 NRYTITN

-2703 VAFEPIPTYDIT
+2703 VAFEPIPTYEIT
-2715 LSTTGLG
+2715 ISTTGFG
-2722 HVTATVNGKNTDIT
+2722 HVTATVNGTETEIT

-2743 RHDNVVLTAVP
+2743 RHANVVLTAVP

-2766 GKTKGNSS
+2766 TEDKGNSS
-2774 LSLTLDDVTDGHTVK
+2774 LSLELNDVTTGHTVK

-2796 LVTLKTVCGENGTL
+2796 LVTLKTICNANGTL
-2810 TAKAGYG
+2810 TAQAGYG

-2840 LTVVPTTGYMVKMW
+2840 LRVTPKTDYMVEKW
-2854 TVNGTIQ
+2854 TVNGTVQ

-2867 FTIENL
+2867 LTIENL
-2873 SENTEIEVAFEPY
+2873 SENTTVEVAFELLVLHSVPQSGTGY
-2886 AGFVIPTSDNGWTV
+2886 TI
-2900 SDVKRTPDNTTPVTE
+2900 SDVKKTPNDYGTE
-2915 IRKNGTVTFTVS
+2915 NQIRERGTITFTVS

-2939 NGTDCLAAISNDGNE
+2939 NDKDCLTEIRNDGNE

-2967 TITVA
+2967 TITIA

-2979 LEATSLQF
+2979 LEATSMQF

-3000 KEKYADTD
+3000 KKKYADTD

-3058 FPAGGIT
+3058 FPANGIT
-3065 VQIPYSELKSGLDRN
+3065 VTIPYSELKSGLDSS

-3089 TTDMKGHEIGKT
+3089 TTDMNGHEIGKT

-3106 TNGEDGIS
+3106 VNGTDGIS
-3114 FTVNSLSPFAIG
+3114 FTVSSLSPFAIG

-3133 MPGGGGGGGGAVAPT
+3133 APGGGGAVAPT
-3148 TYDVVIPAALANI
+3148 TYDIVIPSALANI
-3161 VKADKPKAAA
+3161 IKADKTKAAA

-3248 VSIDYVLTHSM
+3248 VSIDYVLTHSI

-3286 EGKPQSASA
+3286 EGKPQSAST

-3350 IDVNVGEDTNI
+3350 IDVSVGEDTNI

-3368 QASEYAIPAL
+3368 QASEYAISAL

-3399 TATRAEIAAIMQRW
+3399 TATRAEIAVIMQRW

>member
-1 MRKRRSTYEIPY
+1 MT
-13 VPTGTRLGKKA
+13 KA
-24 LALFLSLAMC
+24 
-34 LPMLPTMALAD
+34 
-45 NKDAATTD
+45 
-53 EYGFDLST
+53 
-61 PSSFHANDGNQPFG
+61 
-75 RGAGIKGNLNP
+75 
-86 TKEISIMESRG
+86 
-97 DSYSSRVYDFDES
+97 
-110 SILKG
+110 
-115 SSGGVFSSSDHYA
+115 
-128 GLDGTKFSTAAAMK
+128 
-142 NTINKG
+142 
-148 EASPYYY
+148 
-155 VSAVAYDPTGSGRDD
+155 
-170 KVAYWGAWR
+170 
-179 KFTGNDDYKMK
+179 
-190 LYAFNK
+190 
-196 NNGSF
+196 
-201 NTGTHVYEKGNH
+201 
-213 YKTEDYSW
+213 
-221 MSKLNGYNAEGYT
+221 
-234 AITAGDFNG
+234 
-243 NGKETLVF
+243 
-251 YDPAKGN
+251 
-258 LQLRENGSD
+258 
-267 TVLNIG
+267 
-273 NDSTLKNYFGKTLND
+273 
-288 IQALGGSDLQR
+288 
-299 IAENTAMVQLE
+299 
-310 AADLD
+310 
-315 GKADNKDELIVTI
+315 I
-328 SLGNLYGESGIKEL
+328 SL
-342 GSVVM
+342 
-347 VLSKNG
+347 
-353 NDSWKTVWSYQ
+353 T
-364 FSHVYA
+364 
-370 ADQPTNKYD
+370 
-379 AGWHLRAAASRA
+379 R
-391 EDIDNDGAMEIV
+391 
-403 TAGVGA
+403 
-409 DDNNVDDNYHNNG
+409 
-422 YFAVITDYTGNGYK
+422 YTGNSYK
-436 VDTTT
+436 VDTSE
-441 QTFKDKDVSCQ
+441 QTHDDKTVSCQ
-452 SGIYVKQ
+452 SGFYVKQ
-459 NGDKNNEWVG
+459 DGDNNTNWVG
-469 TKGDDLWYMNPC
+469 EQSSYLQYMNPC

-496 IVIRGQIFKYNGSTL
+496 IVIRGQIFKYNNGTL
-511 EAANIETDGLNNV
+511 EAAQIETDGLNNV

-547 QILFTLSSGDGSA
+547 QILFTLSSGDGKA

-572 YDTSKGTGSYQSTGK
+572 YDSNKATGSYQSTGK
-587 GKSAMN
+587 GKNVMN
-593 DISNDSG
+593 DTEN
-600 EGLRSCRWGMN
+600 GLRSCRWGMN
-611 AWSISE
+611 AWSIAE

-631 ADYQGKAYAFNDP
+631 ADYTGKEYAFNDP

-727 FTMTNSFSAEQAE
+727 FTMTNSFSTEQAE

-750 TIYHYNTTSAD
+750 TIHHYNTTSAD
-761 GSKSTMDIT
+761 GSRSTMDIT

-795 EIGSDI
+795 KIGSDI

-838 GESSKSQSVA
+838 GESSKSQSVE

-893 EGIERSGTVHDLPSG
+893 EGIERSGTVHDLPTG

-921 ETTLSTGGLSYN
+921 ETTLTTGGLSYN

-977 YQVYRYMPNNTTGTK
+977 YQVYRYMPNNTSGTK

-1005 QDGKYTLTDT
+1005 KDGKYTLTDT

-1030 GTDGTSTD
+1030 GTDGTSTN

-1056 TQQPQDTSVRP
+1056 TKQPVNTSVRP
-1067 GTNATFTISATPT
+1067 GTDAVFTISATPT

-1100 DLNQDAPTLT
+1100 DLNRDTPTLT

-1122 YRCIVSQTDLN
+1122 YRCIVSQTDLS
-1133 TEKSSVVYSN
+1133 TEKSSVVYSD
-1143 TVKLTVGKAGSE
+1143 TVALTVGKADS
-1155 TALETS
+1155 TTVLETS
-1161 GTGGSATH
+1161 GTGGNATH

-1192 KYDNAYI
+1192 KYDNAYTGDKHI
-1199 ESDKITGDV
+1199 ESGV
-1208 FGGSD
+1208 YGASD
-1213 STGYHYYT
+1213 STGYHYYEMT
-1221 GLTAGTES
+1221 PS
-1229 DANGVYTV
+1229 DLQGPNANGVYTGTF
-1237 SGTAVALTAAEDR
+1237 SGTLTALTAAADR
-1250 VTLNKTAYKIG
+1250 VTLNGTAYEIG
-1261 DNGFRKTQKTETING
+1261 NTGFKRTQETEEING
-1276 AEYKVYTAIGVGG
+1276 ESYTVYTASGVA
-1289 EAGKTETLTLYCK
+1289 EPAGTQETLTLYCK

-1343 ENGYAVLTY
+1343 ENGYTVLTY
-1352 TTESENPTTL
+1352 TPTAEGETEL
-1362 TIYELNGTY
+1362 KIYELNGAY
-1371 YSKSES
+1371 YSKNES

-1393 GKLFKPGAAVTTEV
+1393 GKLFKPGAAATTQITV
-1407 KTTGSKTQVT
+1407 SGSKKQVT
-1417 GDTVTLTAQVSVKD
+1417 GDTVTLTAAVSVED
-1431 SGSADNGTVTFEITN
+1431 SGAANNGTVTFEITN

-1453 RYPVNKSSG
+1453 RYPVSKSSG
-1462 NSPVECKWTPSEAGV
+1462 NSPVKCKWTPSEAGV

-1504 ADDLYEISV
+1504 ADDLYEISI

-1529 TINGTTS
+1529 TINNGS
-1536 PEKTGVTYAAYK
+1536 GSASGADKSVTYAAYN
-1548 DGSSAVTNWESG
+1548 DGSSTAVENLESG

-1569 ITAAAEGKVLASK
+1569 ITATADNKVLASK
-1582 YITVSKKPITITA
+1582 YITVSKKPITVTA
-1595 PTEKGGSITFTD
+1595 PDTR
-1607 KDGNVGFVN
+1607 DGTIKFENFVN
-1616 DDDYK
+1616 DDNYAN
-1621 SLFKTEGIPTD
+1621 LFKTEGMPTD
-1632 KDPAGVYNVSV
+1632 KTAGVYNVSV
-1643 VYDESIDKFADKQ
+1643 VYNEPESGNKTDFVNKQ
-1656 AEFFSKYTPMLKN
+1656 AEFLSKYTPTLKS
-1669 SMVLVQADTFTVTY
+1669 SMVLVLADTYTVTY
-1683 SNSNNGT
+1683 SNGNNGT
-1690 LKGYQGSYST
+1690 LQGYQGGYST
-1700 SFTSGAKIASGS
+1700 SFKSGAEIASGS

-1717 ATPAENYQ
+1717 AEPAKNYQ

-1732 SDGQEL
+1732 SDGQDL

-1768 SNQFYTVSAQSD
+1768 SNQFYTVSAQSGEN
-1780 TYGSVTATAN
+1780 GSVAAAVN

-1805 TFTAAPKAGYVVK
+1805 TFTAAPKKDYVVK
-1818 QWTVKRG
+1818 QWTVTRDN
-1825 SGTVEIQKNTDGT
+1825 GTPEIQKNTDGT
-1838 VFSGRELKLTI
+1838 VFSGKELKLTI
-1849 TADTTVNVTFE
+1849 TANTEVNVTFE
-1860 KTEQYT
+1860 QTAQFT
-1866 VRYSAVAQS
+1866 VYYSAVEQENT
-1875 DPNKTVVLNFETT
+1875 NKSVALNFETT

-1897 GSTVTLT
+1897 GSAVTLT
-1904 AKPSPAMGI
+1904 AKPSSAMGI

-1919 TSESGTWTNTSVTGL
+1919 TSESGTWTDSSVTGL
-1934 NYTIRNL
+1934 RYTIRNL
-1941 QSDIWVRALVNDS
+1941 QSNIWVRALVNDS
-1954 ATATKIHFGIVS
+1954 ATPTEVNFGIVDES
-1966 GDSGT
+1966 GKAVA
-1971 GGGTL
+1971 GGGKL

-1982 NGAEIQN
+1982 NGTEITTGAN
-1989 NADCTT
+1989 CTT

-2004 EPTAYEVVG
+2004 EPTAYEVVNWTING
-2013 WKVNNEPVT
+2013 TEVK
-2022 ANRNG
+2022 ADRNG
-2027 DSKTFTYTIDS
+2027 KIFTYTIDS
-2038 LTTETTVNMVVR
+2038 LTTPTTVNMVVR
-2050 VKPIVTV
+2050 AKPTV
-2057 TPPTNGTTNNTLDV
+2057 AITQPENGTISV
-2071 TYTLNGETVKP
+2071 AYTLNGKTVTP
-2082 ETENGKQY
+2082 EEENGKQY
-2090 VYSGTTATVTATP
+2090 VYSGTKATVTAKP
-2103 NTNYVVTD
+2103 QDNNYVATD
-2111 VKADSGSSI
+2111 VKAVWTKGEQTGSSG
-2120 STTPNR
+2120 TPNTG
-2126 DKANGVQTLTVAE
+2126 KANGVQQVEKVE

-2149 FVEKPVVTIKPG
+2149 FAEKPVVTIG
-2161 ENGLVE
+2161 TVTGDTVA
-2167 VKGTVNGKAN
+2167 VKGTVNGKAD
-2177 TTLTSGTHVDFG
+2177 TALTSGTHVDFG

-2204 NTINGAAVNADK
+2204 GTINGSAVNEDK
-2216 ANSEKT
+2216 ANGAKDKT
-2222 KTIAKVGGNT
+2222 LEKVGENT

-2243 VTISTAAGG
+2243 VTISTATGG

-2259 VDGTKKTL
+2259 VDGTEKTL

-2276 TSLTV
+2276 TSLKV
-2281 TLAPDTGYEVGSM
+2281 TLTPDKGYEVGMM
-2294 DDVSPAY
+2294 DGVLPAY

-2311 KSYTIS
+2311 KSYAIRN
-2317 GVDKNQTI
+2317 VQNDPTI

-2330 AIPTTTVNWSVIDK
+2330 AIPTTMVNWSVIDK

-2360 TRKGMSNYAVTDST
+2360 TRKGMSAYAVTDSKD
-2374 AGTFPV
+2374 GTLTV
-2380 YRDSVVTFTATPD
+2380 YRDSVVTFTATPN

-2400 WQLNGKRQDSQPKLT
+2400 WQLNGKKQDSQPELT
-2415 ITKDTTSPQTV
+2415 ITNNIVNTTQKV
-2426 QVQFDPLGDKVTYG
+2426 EVQFDPLGNQVTYG
-2440 FKEDSADAAAH
+2440 FKKGSAVADKHNATLSAAF
-2451 KAQLTAQFKPNSG
+2451 TPNIGPATDFTSG
-2464 TEGKF
+2464 N
-2469 ESGTTPTTD
+2469 TPNGD

-2483 TVSDLDNGYKVE
+2483 TVSGLDNGYKVE
-2495 GWYVDGSKQSGETGT
+2495 GWYVDGNKQSGETGT

-2549 STKLATGDSV
+2549 GTTLANGDSV

-2566 FTAAP
+2566 FTAMPQSA
-2571 KSTTGYTFD
+2571 TGYTFD
-2580 GWTVNGEKSVETSET
+2580 GWTVNGEKSEETDAT
-2595 LTLPITKNTTVSVA
+2595 LTLNITENTMVSAA

-2615 SYAVNYGVI
+2615 SYAVNYGVT
-2624 SDSEDTT
+2624 SE

-2638 NGTKTFDSGAEQP
+2638 NGTKTFDSGAKQP

-2670 WYKAA
+2670 WYTAA
-2675 EGGSAIPDTTSEQ
+2675 DGTTEIADTASEQ
-2688 NSYTITN
+2688 NRYTITN

-2703 VAFEPIPTYDIT
+2703 VAFEPIPTYEIT
-2715 LSTTGLG
+2715 ISTTGFG
-2722 HVTATVNGKNTDIT
+2722 HVTATVNGTETEIT

-2743 RHDNVVLTAVP
+2743 RHANVVLTAVP

-2766 GKTKGNSS
+2766 TEDKGNSS
-2774 LSLTLDDVTDGHTVK
+2774 LSLELNDVTTGHTVK

-2796 LVTLKTVCGENGTL
+2796 LVTLKTICNANGTL
-2810 TAKAGYG
+2810 TAQAGYG

-2840 LTVVPTTGYMVKMW
+2840 LRVTPKTDYMVEKW
-2854 TVNGTIQ
+2854 TVNGTVQ

-2867 FTIENL
+2867 LTIENL
-2873 SENTEIEVAFEPY
+2873 SENTTVEVAFELLVLHSVPQSGTGY
-2886 AGFVIPTSDNGWTV
+2886 TI
-2900 SDVKRTPDNTTPVTE
+2900 SDVKKTPNDYGTE
-2915 IRKNGTVTFTVS
+2915 NQIRERGTITFTVS
-2927 PESGKYL
+2927 PESEKYL

-2939 NGTDCLAAISNDGNE
+2939 NDKDCLTEIRNDGNE

-2967 TITVA
+2967 TITIA

-2979 LEATSLQF
+2979 LEATSMQF

-3000 KEKYADTD
+3000 KKKYADTD

-3058 FPAGGIT
+3058 FPANGIT
-3065 VQIPYSELKSGLDRN
+3065 VTIPYSELKSGLDSS

-3089 TTDMKGHEIGKT
+3089 TTDMNGHEIGKT

-3106 TNGEDGIS
+3106 VNGTDGIS
-3114 FTVNSLSPFAIG
+3114 FTVSSLSPFAIG

-3133 MPGGGGGGGGAVAPT
+3133 APGGGGAVAPT
-3148 TYDVVIPAALANI
+3148 TYDIVIPSALANI
-3161 VKADKPKAAA
+3161 IKADKTKAAA

-3248 VSIDYVLTHSM
+3248 VSIDYVLTHSI

-3286 EGKPQSASA
+3286 EGKPQSAST

-3350 IDVNVGEDTNI
+3350 IDVSVGEDTNI

-3368 QASEYAIPAL
+3368 QASEYAISAL

-3399 TATRAEIAAIMQRW
+3399 TATRAEIAVIMQRW

>member
-61 PSSFHANDGNQPFG
+61 PDSFHANDGKQPFG
-75 RGAGIKGNLNP
+75 NSKGIKGNLNP

-128 GLDGTKFSTAAAMK
+128 GLDGTKFSTASAMSDK
-142 NTINKG
+142 VNKG
-148 EASPYYY
+148 EGTPYYY

-179 KFTGNDDYKMK
+179 KSTGNDDYKMK

-201 NTGTHVYEKGNH
+201 NTGTHVYEKGND

-221 MSKLNGYNAEGYT
+221 MSKLSGYNAEGYT
-234 AITAGDFNG
+234 AITAGDFDG
-243 NGKETLVF
+243 SGKETVVF

-258 LQLRENGSD
+258 LMLKSNDGYYQEGKD
-267 TVLNIG
+267 VLDIG
-273 NDSTLKNYFGKTLND
+273 TDGTLKNYFGKTLNE
-288 IQALGGSDLQR
+288 IQLLDGGNLQH
-299 IAENTAMVQLE
+299 IAENTAMVHLE

-315 GKADNKDELIVTI
+315 GKADNKDELIVTV
-328 SLGNLYGESGIKEL
+328 SLGNLYNESDIKER

-347 VLSKNG
+347 VLSKKG
-353 NDSWKTVWSYQ
+353 NSWETVWSYQ

-370 ADQPTNKYD
+370 ADQPTNNCD
-379 AGWHLRAAASRA
+379 TGWHLRAAASRA
-391 EDIDNDGAMEIV
+391 EDIDHDGSMEIV

-409 DDNNVDDNYHNNG
+409 DDNGNDDNFHDEG
-422 YFAVITDYTGNGYK
+422 YFAVITRYTGNGYK
-436 VDTTT
+436 VDTVE
-441 QTFKDKDVSCQ
+441 QTHDKKTVSCQ
-452 SGIYVKQ
+452 SGFYVKQ
-459 NGDKNNEWVG
+459 DGDNNTNWVG
-469 TKGDDLWYMNPC
+469 EDSSYLQCMNPC

-496 IVIRGQIFKYNGSTL
+496 IVIRGQIFKYNSADRTL
-511 EAANIETDGLNNV
+511 DGAKTNEVGLDNV
-524 LKDRTIINQPIVG
+524 LKDRKIINQPIIG

-547 QILFTLSSGDGSA
+547 QILFTVSSGDGGA
-560 VNIGGYYYKPSD
+560 VNIGGYYYKPTD
-572 YDTSKGTGSYQSTGK
+572 YNSSKATGSYQHTGK
-587 GKSAMN
+587 GKNAM
-593 DISNDSG
+593 DDVSSDSG

-611 AWSISE
+611 AWGIAE

-622 PDIDSDGII
+622 PDIDTDGLI
-631 ADYQGKAYAFNDP
+631 AEYQSKEYAFNDP

-688 TYVSFSQDFSVGGIV
+688 AYVSFEQDFSFGGVV

-716 EWNNSIEIEQS
+716 EWNNSIEIEKS
-727 FTMTNSFSAEQAE
+727 FTMTNSFSTEQAE

-750 TIYHYNTTSAD
+750 TVYHYNTTSAD

-780 PLSEYNAAAAQRGDP
+780 PLSEYNAAAGQRGDP
-795 EIGSDI
+795 QIGSDI

-819 KNAVTTSKGT
+819 KNAVTTSTGT
-829 NGGWFATES
+829 NGGWFATEA

-848 FETSQT
+848 FEKSKTS
-854 TTKELTFNIDAKGGG
+854 TKELTFNVDAKAGAGV
-869 GLGGFKFGLSGG
+869 GGFKFGLSGG
-881 SSSGSSASSIST
+881 TSTGSSTSSIST
-893 EGIERSGTVHDLPSG
+893 KGIERSGTVHDLPKG
-908 TTGYSFQWQFVGW
+908 TEGYSFSWQFVGW
-921 ETTLSTGGLSYN
+921 ETTLKTGGLSYN

-940 VANVKQPPSKPQ
+940 VQNVKQPPSKPQ
-952 NLEAKEVTTNS
+952 NLEAKEVDTDR

-977 YQVYRYMPNNTTGTK
+977 YQVYRYMPNNTSGTK

-1005 QDGKYTLTDT
+1005 KDGKYTLTDT
-1015 KVQPSTQYQYVLKSV
+1015 EVQPSTQYQYVLKSV
-1030 GTDGTSTD
+1030 GTDGNSTD

-1043 AVTTLATGDKPNI
+1043 AVTTLATGYKPTI
-1056 TQQPQDTSVRP
+1056 TEQPVNTSVRP
-1067 GTNATFTISATPT
+1067 GTDAVFTISATPT
-1080 GGAGSVTYR
+1080 GGAKSVTYR

-1100 DLNQDAPTLT
+1100 DLNKTGYQLT
-1110 IEKPAKS
+1110 IENTTKD
-1117 MSGTE
+1117 MNGTE
-1122 YRCIVSQTDLN
+1122 YRCIVSQTDLS

-1143 TVKLTVGKAGSE
+1143 TVKLTVGKAGS
-1155 TALETS
+1155 TTTLSTDNK
-1161 GTGGSATH
+1161 TGGSATH
-1169 ETAAGETT
+1169 ETTGTAAT
-1177 KTVTAQYNISGKTYQ
+1177 KAVTAQYNINDKTYQ
-1192 KYDNAYI
+1192 KYENAYTGDNAL
-1199 ESDKITGDV
+1199 KDV
-1208 FGGSD
+1208 YGTSETDGYKYYAMSLDLSGPD
-1213 STGYHYYT
+1213 S
-1221 GLTAGTES
+1221 
-1229 DANGVYTV
+1229 NGVYTGTV
-1237 SGTAVALTAAEDR
+1237 SDTPTALIPAADR
-1250 VTLNKTAYKIG
+1250 VKLNETAYEIGSSGFQKTQQTAKIG
-1261 DNGFRKTQKTETING
+1261 EET
-1276 AEYKVYTAIGVGG
+1276 YTVYTATGVAD
-1289 EAGKTETLTLYCK
+1289 EKGKTDTLTLYCDT

-1309 DSNGNPVEMT
+1309 NGDNPPVEMT
-1319 GKTTIDGEVT
+1319 AADTISDEDT
-1329 NTYRTDSLTPVYVT
+1329 NTYRKDSLTPVYVT
-1343 ENGYAVLTY
+1343 EGDYTVLTY
-1352 TTESENPTTL
+1352 TPTGGSEPK
-1362 TIYELNGTY
+1362 IYEQNGTY
-1371 YSKSES
+1371 YSKNDS

-1382 SLVTGLYQNTD
+1382 PLVTGLYKDTN
-1393 GKLFKPGAAVTTEV
+1393 GKLFKPGAAVTTEITV
-1407 KTTGSKTQVT
+1407 SGSKAQVP
-1417 GDTVTLTAQVSVKD
+1417 GDSVTLKATVSTDDSTA
-1431 SGSADNGTVTFEITN
+1431 ATNGTVTFEITN
-1446 TTTGSVV
+1446 TTTGNVTLNQVS
-1453 RYPVNKSSG
+1453 KSSG
-1462 NSPVECKWTPSEAGV
+1462 SSPVTCAWTPSEAGV
-1477 YSIVAIFGGNSETN
+1477 YSIVAIFGGNSETAA
-1491 GSRSGAVTYYAKA
+1491 SRSGAVTYYAKA
-1504 ADDLYEISV
+1504 ADDLYEIVV
-1513 SDCTYGDTIS
+1513 SDCTYGDKIS
-1523 PSLKSV
+1523 PSLKAV
-1529 TINGTTS
+1529 KIEGTS
-1536 PEKTGVTYAAYK
+1536 GSASGADKSVTYAAYK
-1548 DGSSAVTNWESG
+1548 VGSSDKVADWSTG
-1560 KTLVPGTYR
+1560 DTLVPGTYR
-1569 ITAAAEGKVLASK
+1569 ITATADGKLLASK

-1595 PTEKGGSITFTD
+1595 PNKKGDAITF
-1607 KDGNVGFVN
+1607 NSFVTG
-1616 DDDYK
+1616 DDYK
-1621 SLFKTEGIPTD
+1621 TLFKTEGMPTD
-1632 KDPAGVYNVSV
+1632 TDPAGVYNVSV

-1656 AEFFSKYTPMLKN
+1656 AEFFSKYTPTLKN
-1669 SMVLVQADTFTVTY
+1669 SMVLVQADTYKVTY

-1690 LKGYQGSYST
+1690 LKGYQGGNST
-1700 SFTSGAKIASGS
+1700 SFESGAAIASGS
-1712 NVIFA
+1712 KVTFV
-1717 ATPAENYQ
+1717 ATPTENYQ
-1725 VWKWTVK
+1725 VRKWTVK

-1738 TKGSDYTLSD
+1738 IKGSDYTLSN

-1761 LDVHVAF
+1761 LDVHVEF
-1768 SNQFYTVSAQSD
+1768 SNQFYTVSAQSGEN
-1780 TYGSVTATAN
+1780 GSVTATVN
-1790 GNPLAATS
+1790 GSPTLGS

-1805 TFTAAPKAGYVVK
+1805 TFTAAPKSGYVIK
-1818 QWTVKRG
+1818 QWTVTRG
-1825 SGTVEIQKNTDGT
+1825 TGAAETQTDTDGS
-1838 VFSGRELKLTI
+1838 VFSGKELKLTI
-1849 TADTTVNVTFE
+1849 TANTTVNVTFE
-1860 KTEQYT
+1860 ATAQYT
-1866 VRYSAVAQS
+1866 VHYSAVKQEDYTS
-1875 DPNKTVVLNFETT
+1875 VPLNFETT
-1888 GLTDGKGEK
+1888 GLTGGKGEK

-1904 AKPSPAMGI
+1904 AKPSSAMGI

-1919 TSESGTWTNTSVTGL
+1919 TSESGEWIDSRVTGL
-1934 NYTIRNL
+1934 SYTIRNL
-1941 QSDIWVRALVNDS
+1941 QSNTWIRALVNDG
-1954 ATATKIHFGIVS
+1954 ATPTPVSFSIVNES
-1966 GDSGT
+1966 GKT
-1971 GGGTL
+1971 VEGGTL

-1982 NGAEIQN
+1982 NGAEIQSGTG
-1989 NADCTT
+1989 CTT

-2004 EPTAYEVVG
+2004 EPTAYEVIG
-2013 WKVNNEPVT
+2013 WKVNNTPVT
-2022 ANRNG
+2022 ADRNG
-2027 DSKTFTYTIDS
+2027 KTFTYTIDS

-2050 VKPIVTV
+2050 PKPTVKITSS
-2057 TPPTNGTTNNTLDV
+2057 TPPENCTFSV
-2071 TYTLNGETVKP
+2071 TYKLNGETVTP
-2082 ETENGKQY
+2082 EEGKY
-2090 VYSGTTATVTATP
+2090 VYSSTIATVTATP
-2103 NTNYVVTD
+2103 GNNYVATD
-2111 VKADSGSSI
+2111 VKADWTKGEQTGSSG
-2120 STTPNR
+2120 TPNTS
-2126 DKANGVQTLTVAE
+2126 KANGVQTVE
-2139 INADTTFSAT
+2139 KVKISADTTFSAT

-2161 ENGLVE
+2161 ENGSV
-2167 VKGTVNGKAN
+2167 A
-2177 TTLTSGTHVDFG
+2177 
-2189 TDLIVTATPESGYVV
+2189 
-2204 NTINGAAVNADK
+2204 
-2216 ANSEKT
+2216 
-2222 KTIAKVGGNT
+2222 
-2232 EITATFLAKPK
+2232 
-2243 VTISTAAGG
+2243 
-2252 TVEVKGT
+2252 VKGT
-2259 VDGTKKTL
+2259 VDGTEKTL

-2276 TSLTV
+2276 TSLKV
-2281 TLAPDTGYEVGSM
+2281 TLTPDKGYEVGTM
-2294 DDVSPAY
+2294 DDVSPVY

-2311 KSYTIS
+2311 KSYAIS
-2317 GVDKNQTI
+2317 NVQNDQTI

-2344 TPDTN
+2344 APTTD

-2374 AGTFPV
+2374 AGTLTV
-2380 YRDSVVTFTATPD
+2380 YRDSVVTFTAEPD
-2393 TGYKTGV
+2393 TGYKTGG
-2400 WQLNGKRQDSQPKLT
+2400 WQLNGAKQDSQPTLT
-2415 ITKDTTSPQTV
+2415 IDNQITTPQKV
-2426 QVQFDPLGDKVTYG
+2426 EVQFDPLGDKVTYG
-2440 FKEDSADAAAH
+2440 FQADSADAAAH

-2483 TVSDLDNGYKVE
+2483 TVSGLDNGYEVE
-2495 GWYVDGSKQSGETGT
+2495 GWYVDGNKQSGETGM

-2515 VTHNIGMDV
+2515 VTYNVGMDV
-2524 QVKIVRKSYTVNF
+2524 QVKIVRKSYTVDF
-2537 SATNGTVTAAAG
+2537 SATNGTVTAQVNNAP
-2549 STKLATGDSV
+2549 LATGNSV
-2559 VGDTSVT
+2559 VGDTEVT
-2566 FTAAP
+2566 FTATP
-2571 KSTTGYTFD
+2571 KSETGYTFA
-2580 GWTVNGEKSVETSET
+2580 GWTVNGEKSEETSET
-2595 LTLPITKNTTVSVA
+2595 LTLSITKNTTVSAA
-2609 YTLNTV
+2609 YTLNTA
-2615 SYAVNYGVI
+2615 SYAVNYGVT
-2624 SDSEDTT
+2624 SE

-2638 NGTKTFDSGAEQP
+2638 NGTKTFDSGAKQP

-2670 WYKAA
+2670 WYTAA
-2675 EGGSAIPDTTSEQ
+2675 DGTTAITGTASEQ

-2796 LVTLKTVCGENGTL
+2796 LVTLKTVCGANGTL
-2810 TAKAGYG
+2810 TAQAGYG
-2817 DTLETVDASSE
+2817 DALQTIDASST
-2828 SGIQVEKGKKVV
+2828 SGIQVAKGKKVV

-2854 TVNGTIQ
+2854 TVNDTVQ
-2861 NNLSNT
+2861 DNLSNT
-2867 FTIENL
+2867 LTIENL

-2900 SDVKRTPDNTTPVTE
+2900 SDVKRTPDDTTPVTE

-2927 PESGKYL
+2927 PESGKCL

-2939 NGTDCLAAISNDGNE
+2939 NGTDCLTEIRNDGE
-2954 NKLTVVNNQNGSY
+2954 TNKLTVVNNQNGSY
-2967 TITVA
+2967 TITVE
-2972 NVTNNIA
+2972 NVSNNIA
-2979 LEATSLQF
+2979 LEVTSMQF
-2987 RTEKTELTVPEVL
+2987 RTEKTELTVLEEL
-3000 KEKYADTD
+3000 KKDYADTD

-3043 TTDGGETWI
+3043 TTNGTDWY
-3052 DATKEH
+3052 DATTEH

-3065 VQIPYSELKSGLDRN
+3065 VQIPYSDLKSGLDNN
-3080 YTYTVIHMF
+3080 YDYTVIHMF
-3089 TTDMKGHEIGKT
+3089 TSTMNGHEIGKT

-3106 TNGEDGIS
+3106 TRGENGIS

-3126 WYKNTAP
+3126 WYKETSGNP
-3133 MPGGGGGGGGAVAPT
+3133 GGGGAVAPT
-3148 TYDVVIPAALANI
+3148 TYDVVIPSALANI
-3161 VKADKPKAAA
+3161 VKADKTKAAA

-3197 TDLGSGKYAFKM
+3197 TDLGSGKYTFKM

-3248 VSIDYVLTHSM
+3248 VSIDYVLTHSI

-3307 KAVGWAAANKVV
+3307 KAIGWAAANKVV

-3350 IDVNVGEDTNI
+3350 IDVSAGEDTNI

-3378 QWAVGAGVLNGKSG
+3378 QWAVDAGVLNGKSG

-3413 CEKIVQK
+3413 CKKIVQK

>member
-1 MRKRRSTYEIPY
+1 MT
-13 VPTGTRLGKKA
+13 KA
-24 LALFLSLAMC
+24 
-34 LPMLPTMALAD
+34 
-45 NKDAATTD
+45 
-53 EYGFDLST
+53 
-61 PSSFHANDGNQPFG
+61 
-75 RGAGIKGNLNP
+75 
-86 TKEISIMESRG
+86 
-97 DSYSSRVYDFDES
+97 
-110 SILKG
+110 
-115 SSGGVFSSSDHYA
+115 
-128 GLDGTKFSTAAAMK
+128 
-142 NTINKG
+142 
-148 EASPYYY
+148 
-155 VSAVAYDPTGSGRDD
+155 
-170 KVAYWGAWR
+170 
-179 KFTGNDDYKMK
+179 
-190 LYAFNK
+190 
-196 NNGSF
+196 
-201 NTGTHVYEKGNH
+201 
-213 YKTEDYSW
+213 
-221 MSKLNGYNAEGYT
+221 
-234 AITAGDFNG
+234 
-243 NGKETLVF
+243 
-251 YDPAKGN
+251 
-258 LQLRENGSD
+258 
-267 TVLNIG
+267 
-273 NDSTLKNYFGKTLND
+273 
-288 IQALGGSDLQR
+288 
-299 IAENTAMVQLE
+299 
-310 AADLD
+310 
-315 GKADNKDELIVTI
+315 I
-328 SLGNLYGESGIKEL
+328 SL
-342 GSVVM
+342 
-347 VLSKNG
+347 
-353 NDSWKTVWSYQ
+353 T
-364 FSHVYA
+364 
-370 ADQPTNKYD
+370 
-379 AGWHLRAAASRA
+379 R
-391 EDIDNDGAMEIV
+391 
-403 TAGVGA
+403 
-409 DDNNVDDNYHNNG
+409 
-422 YFAVITDYTGNGYK
+422 YTGNSYK
-436 VDTTT
+436 VDTSE
-441 QTFKDKDVSCQ
+441 QTHDDKTVSCQ
-452 SGIYVKQ
+452 SGFYVKQ
-459 NGDKNNEWVG
+459 DGDNNTNWVG
-469 TKGDDLWYMNPC
+469 EQSSYLQYMNPC

-496 IVIRGQIFKYNGSTL
+496 IVIRGQIFKYNNGTL
-511 EAANIETDGLNNV
+511 EAAQIETDGLNNV

-547 QILFTLSSGDGSA
+547 QILFTLSSGDGKA

-572 YDTSKGTGSYQSTGK
+572 YDSNKATGSYQSTGK
-587 GKSAMN
+587 GKNVMN
-593 DISNDSG
+593 DTEN
-600 EGLRSCRWGMN
+600 GLRSCRWGMN
-611 AWSISE
+611 AWSIAE

-631 ADYQGKAYAFNDP
+631 ADYTGKEYAFNDP

-727 FTMTNSFSAEQAE
+727 FTMTNSFSTEQAE

-750 TIYHYNTTSAD
+750 TIHHYNTTSAD
-761 GSKSTMDIT
+761 GSRSTMDIT

-795 EIGSDI
+795 KIGSDI

-838 GESSKSQSVA
+838 GESSKSQSVE

-893 EGIERSGTVHDLPSG
+893 EGIERSGTVHDLPTG

-921 ETTLSTGGLSYN
+921 ETTLTTGGLSYN

-977 YQVYRYMPNNTTGTK
+977 YQVYRYMPNNTSGTK

-1005 QDGKYTLTDT
+1005 KDGKYTLTDT

-1030 GTDGTSTD
+1030 GTDGTSTN

-1056 TQQPQDTSVRP
+1056 TKQPVNTSVRP
-1067 GTNATFTISATPT
+1067 GTDAVFTISATPT

-1100 DLNQDAPTLT
+1100 DLNRDTPTLT

-1122 YRCIVSQTDLN
+1122 YRCIVSQTDLS
-1133 TEKSSVVYSN
+1133 TEKSSVVYSD
-1143 TVKLTVGKAGSE
+1143 TVALTVGKADS
-1155 TALETS
+1155 TTVLETS
-1161 GTGGSATH
+1161 GTGGNATH

-1192 KYDNAYI
+1192 KYDNAYTGDKHI
-1199 ESDKITGDV
+1199 ESGV
-1208 FGGSD
+1208 YGASD
-1213 STGYHYYT
+1213 STGYHYYEMT
-1221 GLTAGTES
+1221 PS
-1229 DANGVYTV
+1229 DLQGPNANGVYTGTF
-1237 SGTAVALTAAEDR
+1237 SGTLTALTAAADR
-1250 VTLNKTAYKIG
+1250 VTLNGTAYEIG
-1261 DNGFRKTQKTETING
+1261 NTGFKRTQETEEING
-1276 AEYKVYTAIGVGG
+1276 ESYTVYTASGVA
-1289 EAGKTETLTLYCK
+1289 EPAGTQETLTLYCK

-1343 ENGYAVLTY
+1343 ENGYTVLTY
-1352 TTESENPTTL
+1352 TPTAEGETEL
-1362 TIYELNGTY
+1362 KIYELNGAY
-1371 YSKSES
+1371 YSKNES

-1393 GKLFKPGAAVTTEV
+1393 GKLFKPGAAATTQITV
-1407 KTTGSKTQVT
+1407 SGSKKQVT
-1417 GDTVTLTAQVSVKD
+1417 GDTVTLTAAVSVED
-1431 SGSADNGTVTFEITN
+1431 SGAANNGTVTFEITN

-1453 RYPVNKSSG
+1453 RYPVSKSSG
-1462 NSPVECKWTPSEAGV
+1462 NSPVKCKWTPSEAGV

-1504 ADDLYEISV
+1504 ADDLYEISI

-1529 TINGTTS
+1529 TINNGS
-1536 PEKTGVTYAAYK
+1536 GSASGADKSVTYAAYN
-1548 DGSSAVTNWESG
+1548 DGSSTAVENLESG

-1569 ITAAAEGKVLASK
+1569 ITATADNKVLASK
-1582 YITVSKKPITITA
+1582 YITVSKKPITVTA
-1595 PTEKGGSITFTD
+1595 PDTR
-1607 KDGNVGFVN
+1607 DGTIKFENFVN
-1616 DDDYK
+1616 DDNYAN
-1621 SLFKTEGIPTD
+1621 LFKTEGMPTD
-1632 KDPAGVYNVSV
+1632 KTAGVYNVSV
-1643 VYDESIDKFADKQ
+1643 VYNEPESGNKTDFVNKQ
-1656 AEFFSKYTPMLKN
+1656 AEFLSKYTPTLKS
-1669 SMVLVQADTFTVTY
+1669 SMVLVLADTYTVTY
-1683 SNSNNGT
+1683 SNGNNGT
-1690 LKGYQGSYST
+1690 LQGYQGGYST
-1700 SFTSGAKIASGS
+1700 SFKSGAEIASGS

-1717 ATPAENYQ
+1717 AEPAKNYQ

-1732 SDGQEL
+1732 SDGQDL

-1768 SNQFYTVSAQSD
+1768 SNQFYTVSAQSGEN
-1780 TYGSVTATAN
+1780 GSVAAAVN

-1805 TFTAAPKAGYVVK
+1805 TFTAAPKKDYVVK
-1818 QWTVKRG
+1818 QWTVTRDN
-1825 SGTVEIQKNTDGT
+1825 GTPEIQKNTDGT
-1838 VFSGRELKLTI
+1838 VFSGKELKLTI
-1849 TADTTVNVTFE
+1849 TANTEVNVTFE
-1860 KTEQYT
+1860 QTAQFT
-1866 VRYSAVAQS
+1866 VYYSAVEQENT
-1875 DPNKTVVLNFETT
+1875 NKSVALNFETT

-1897 GSTVTLT
+1897 GSAVTLT
-1904 AKPSPAMGI
+1904 AKPSSAMGI

-1919 TSESGTWTNTSVTGL
+1919 TSESGTWTDSSVTGL
-1934 NYTIRNL
+1934 RYTIRNL
-1941 QSDIWVRALVNDS
+1941 QSNIWVRALVNDS
-1954 ATATKIHFGIVS
+1954 ATPTEVNFGIVDES
-1966 GDSGT
+1966 GKAVA
-1971 GGGTL
+1971 GGGKL

-1982 NGAEIQN
+1982 NGTEITTGAN
-1989 NADCTT
+1989 CTT

-2004 EPTAYEVVG
+2004 EPTAYEVVNWTING
-2013 WKVNNEPVT
+2013 TEVK
-2022 ANRNG
+2022 ADRNG
-2027 DSKTFTYTIDS
+2027 KIFTYTIDS
-2038 LTTETTVNMVVR
+2038 LTTPTTVNMVVR
-2050 VKPIVTV
+2050 AKPTV
-2057 TPPTNGTTNNTLDV
+2057 AITQPENGTISV
-2071 TYTLNGETVKP
+2071 AYTLNGKTVTP
-2082 ETENGKQY
+2082 EEENGKQY
-2090 VYSGTTATVTATP
+2090 VYSGTKATVTAKP
-2103 NTNYVVTD
+2103 QDNNYVATD
-2111 VKADSGSSI
+2111 VKAVWTKGEQTGSSG
-2120 STTPNR
+2120 TPNTG
-2126 DKANGVQTLTVAE
+2126 KANGVQQVEKVE

-2149 FVEKPVVTIKPG
+2149 FAEKPVVTIG
-2161 ENGLVE
+2161 TVTGDTVA
-2167 VKGTVNGKAN
+2167 VKGTVNGKAD
-2177 TTLTSGTHVDFG
+2177 TALTSGTHVDFG

-2204 NTINGAAVNADK
+2204 GTINGSAVNEDK
-2216 ANSEKT
+2216 ANGAKDKT
-2222 KTIAKVGGNT
+2222 LEKVGENT

-2243 VTISTAAGG
+2243 VTISTATGG

-2259 VDGTKKTL
+2259 VDGTEKTL

-2276 TSLTV
+2276 TSLKV
-2281 TLAPDTGYEVGSM
+2281 TLTPDKGYEVGMM
-2294 DDVSPAY
+2294 DGVLPAY

-2311 KSYTIS
+2311 KSYAIRN
-2317 GVDKNQTI
+2317 VQNDPTI

-2330 AIPTTTVNWSVIDK
+2330 AIPTTMVNWSVIDK

-2360 TRKGMSNYAVTDST
+2360 TRKGMSAYAVTDSKD
-2374 AGTFPV
+2374 GTLTV
-2380 YRDSVVTFTATPD
+2380 YRDSVVTFTATPN

-2400 WQLNGKRQDSQPKLT
+2400 WQLNGKKQDSQPELT
-2415 ITKDTTSPQTV
+2415 ITNNIVNTTQKV
-2426 QVQFDPLGDKVTYG
+2426 EVQFDPLGNQVTYG
-2440 FKEDSADAAAH
+2440 FKKGSAVADKHNATLSAAF
-2451 KAQLTAQFKPNSG
+2451 TPNIGPATDFTSG
-2464 TEGKF
+2464 N
-2469 ESGTTPTTD
+2469 TPNGD

-2483 TVSDLDNGYKVE
+2483 TVSGLDNGYKVE
-2495 GWYVDGSKQSGETGT
+2495 GWYVDGNKQSGETGT

-2549 STKLATGDSV
+2549 GTTLANGDSV

-2566 FTAAP
+2566 FTAMPQSA
-2571 KSTTGYTFD
+2571 TGYTFD
-2580 GWTVNGEKSVETSET
+2580 GWTVNGEKSEETDAT
-2595 LTLPITKNTTVSVA
+2595 LTLNITENTMVSAA

-2615 SYAVNYGVI
+2615 SYAVNYGVT
-2624 SDSEDTT
+2624 SE

-2638 NGTKTFDSGAEQP
+2638 NGTKTFDSGAKQP

-2670 WYKAA
+2670 WYTAA
-2675 EGGSAIPDTTSEQ
+2675 DGTTEIADTASEQ
-2688 NSYTITN
+2688 NRYTITN

-2703 VAFEPIPTYDIT
+2703 VAFEPIPTYEIT
-2715 LSTTGLG
+2715 ISTTGFG
-2722 HVTATVNGKNTDIT
+2722 HVTATVNGTETEIT

-2743 RHDNVVLTAVP
+2743 RHANVVLTAVP

-2766 GKTKGNSS
+2766 TEDKGNSS
-2774 LSLTLDDVTDGHTVK
+2774 LSLELNDVTTGHTVK

-2796 LVTLKTVCGENGTL
+2796 LVTLKTICNANGTL
-2810 TAKAGYG
+2810 TAQAGYG

-2840 LTVVPTTGYMVKMW
+2840 LRVTPKTDYMVEKW
-2854 TVNGTIQ
+2854 TVNGTVQ

-2867 FTIENL
+2867 LTIENL
-2873 SENTEIEVAFEPY
+2873 SENTTVEVAFELLVLHSVPQSGTGY
-2886 AGFVIPTSDNGWTV
+2886 TI
-2900 SDVKRTPDNTTPVTE
+2900 SDVKKTPNDYGTE
-2915 IRKNGTVTFTVS
+2915 NQIRERGTITFTVS

-2939 NGTDCLAAISNDGNE
+2939 NDKDCLTEIRNDGNE

-2967 TITVA
+2967 TITIA

-2979 LEATSLQF
+2979 LEATSMQF

-3000 KEKYADTD
+3000 KKKYADTD

-3058 FPAGGIT
+3058 FPANGIT
-3065 VQIPYSELKSGLDRN
+3065 VTIPYSELKSGLDSS

-3089 TTDMKGHEIGKT
+3089 TTDMNGHEIGKT
-3101 ESITP
+3101 ESIAP
-3106 TNGEDGIS
+3106 VNGTDGIS
-3114 FTVNSLSPFAIG
+3114 FTVSSLSPFAIG

-3133 MPGGGGGGGGAVAPT
+3133 APGGGGAVAPT
-3148 TYDVVIPAALANI
+3148 TYDIVIPSALANI
-3161 VKADKPKAAA
+3161 IKADKTKAAA

-3248 VSIDYVLTHSM
+3248 VSIDYVLTHSI

-3286 EGKPQSASA
+3286 EGKPQSAST

-3350 IDVNVGEDTNI
+3350 IDVSVGEDTNI

-3368 QASEYAIPAL
+3368 QASEYAISAL

-3399 TATRAEIAAIMQRW
+3399 TATRAEIAVIMQRW

>member
-1 MRKRRSTYEIPY
+1 MKNMRKRKSAWGAPHA
-13 VPTGTRLGKKA
+13 PTETRWGKRGI
-24 LALFLSLAMC
+24 ALFLSAAMC
-34 LPMLPTMALAD
+34 LSMLPTMALTD
-45 NKDAATTD
+45 NNIAATTD

-75 RGAGIKGNLNP
+75 NGAGIKGNLNP

-115 SSGGVFSSSDHYA
+115 SSGGVFSASDHYA
-128 GLDGTKFSTAAAMK
+128 GLDGTKFSTASAMSK
-142 NTINKG
+142 KI
-148 EASPYYY
+148 EAPGGSPYRY
-155 VSAVAYDPTGSGRDD
+155 VSAAAFDRIGTGRDST
-170 KVAYWGAWR
+170 VAYWGATR
-179 KFTGNDDYKMK
+179 GSGNNDYRMQ
-190 LYAFNK
+190 LNVFEGNS
-196 NNGSF
+196 GSF
-201 NTGTHVYEKGNH
+201 NSSSVKYPSSDTSNA
-213 YKTEDYSW
+213 YSW

-234 AITAGDFNG
+234 AIAAGDFDG
-243 NGKETLVF
+243 NGKETVVF

-258 LQLRENGSD
+258 LMLKSNDGYYQDGKD
-267 TVLNIG
+267 VLNIG
-273 NDSTLKNYFGKTLND
+273 NNETLKKYFGKTLND
-288 IQALGGSDLQR
+288 IQALGGSDLQH

-315 GKADNKDELIVTI
+315 GKADNKDELIVTV
-328 SLGNLYGESGIKEL
+328 SLGNLYNESGITER

-353 NDSWKTVWSYQ
+353 SGSWNTVWSYQ
-364 FSHVYA
+364 FSHVIA
-370 ADQPTNKYD
+370 GNQPENKCD

-391 EDIDNDGAMEIV
+391 EDIDNDGAMEII

-409 DDNNVDDNYHNNG
+409 DDNNTDDNFHNRG

-441 QTFKDKDVSCQ
+441 QNFDGKDVSCQ

-459 NGDKNNEWVG
+459 NGDNNDQWVG
-469 TKGDDLWYMNPC
+469 TNGSDLWYMNPC

-496 IVIRGQIFKYNGSTL
+496 IVIRGQIFKYNNGTL
-511 EAANIETDGLNNV
+511 EAAQIETDGLNNV

-547 QILFTLSSGDGSA
+547 QILFTLSSGDGKA

-572 YDTSKGTGSYQSTGK
+572 YEDSKATGSYQSTGK
-587 GKSAMN
+587 GKNVMN
-593 DISNDSG
+593 DTEN
-600 EGLRSCRWGMN
+600 GLRSCRWGMN

-727 FTMTNSFSAEQAE
+727 FTMTNSFSTEQAE

-881 SSSGSSASSIST
+881 SSSGSSANSIST

-921 ETTLSTGGLSYN
+921 ETTLTTGGLSYN

-952 NLEAKEVTTNS
+952 NLEATEVTTNS

-977 YQVYRYMPNNTTGTK
+977 YQVYRYMPNNTSGTK

-1005 QDGKYTLTDT
+1005 KDGKYMLTDT

-1056 TQQPQDTSVRP
+1056 TKQPVNTSVRP
-1067 GTNATFTISATPT
+1067 GTDAVFTISATPT

-1100 DLNQDAPTLT
+1100 DLNRDTPTLT

-1122 YRCIVSQTDLN
+1122 YRCIVSQTDLS

-1143 TVKLTVGKAGSE
+1143 TVTLTVGKADS
-1155 TALETS
+1155 TTVLKTS

-1169 ETAAGETT
+1169 ETTAGETK

-1192 KYDNAYI
+1192 KYDNAYTGDKHI
-1199 ESDKITGDV
+1199 ESGV
-1208 FGGSD
+1208 YGASD
-1213 STGYHYYT
+1213 STGYHYYEMT
-1221 GLTAGTES
+1221 PS
-1229 DANGVYTV
+1229 DLQGPNADGVYTGTV
-1237 SGTAVALTAAEDR
+1237 SATPTALTAAADR
-1250 VTLNKTAYKIG
+1250 VTLNGTAYEIG
-1261 DNGFRKTQKTETING
+1261 TNGFRKTQQTETING
-1276 AEYKVYTAIGVGG
+1276 AEYKVYTATGVA
-1289 EAGKTETLTLYCK
+1289 ESAGTQETLTLYCK

-1309 DSNGNPVEMT
+1309 NSDG
-1319 GKTTIDGEVT
+1319 TTIKMQAADTISDTDT
-1329 NTYRTDSLTPVYVT
+1329 NTYHTDSLTPVYVT
-1343 ENGYAVLTY
+1343 ENGYTVLTY
-1352 TTESENPTTL
+1352 TTEGENPTTL

-1371 YSKSES
+1371 YSES
-1377 TYTSL
+1377 NGTYTSL

-1407 KTTGSKTQVT
+1407 KTTGSKTQVL
-1417 GDTVTLTAQVSVKD
+1417 GNEVTLTAAVKHETD
-1431 SGSADNGTVTFEITN
+1431 ATAADNGTVTFEITN

-1453 RYPVNKSSG
+1453 RYPVSKSSG
-1462 NSPVECKWTPSEAGV
+1462 NSPVKCKWTPSEAGV

-1582 YITVSKKPITITA
+1582 YITVSKKPITVTA
-1595 PTEKGGSITFTD
+1595 PDTR
-1607 KDGNVGFVN
+1607 DGTIKFENFVN
-1616 DDDYK
+1616 DDNYAN
-1621 SLFKTEGIPTD
+1621 LFKTEGMPTD
-1632 KDPAGVYNVSV
+1632 NTAGVYNVSV
-1643 VYDESIDKFADKQ
+1643 VYNEPENGNKTDFVKKQ
-1656 AEFFSKYTPMLKN
+1656 AEFFSKYKPTLHN
-1669 SMVLVQADTFTVTY
+1669 SMVVVQADTYKVTY
-1683 SNSNNGT
+1683 SNGNNGT
-1690 LKGYQGSYST
+1690 LKGYQGDYST
-1700 SFTSGAKIASGS
+1700 SFISGAEIVSGS

-1732 SDGQEL
+1732 SDGQDL

-1761 LDVHVAF
+1761 LDVHVEF

-1805 TFTAAPKAGYVVK
+1805 TFTAAPKEGYVVK
-1818 QWTVKRG
+1818 QWTVTRDN
-1825 SGTVEIQKNTDGT
+1825 GTPEIQKNTDGT
-1838 VFSGRELKLTI
+1838 VFSGSELKLTI
-1849 TADTTVNVTFE
+1849 TANTVVNVTFE
-1860 KTEQYT
+1860 QTAQFE
-1866 VRYSAVAQS
+1866 VHYSAVDQE
-1875 DPNKTVVLNFETT
+1875 DTNKEIALNFETT
-1888 GLTDGKGEK
+1888 GLTDGKDEK
-1897 GSTVTLT
+1897 GSAVTLT
-1904 AKPSPAMGI
+1904 AKLSSAMGI

-1919 TSESGTWTNTSVTGL
+1919 TSESGTWINSNVTGL
-1934 NYTIRNL
+1934 SYTIRNL
-1941 QSDIWVRALVNDS
+1941 QRNIWVRALVNDN
-1954 ATATKIHFGIVS
+1954 ATPTEVNFGIVD
-1966 GDSGT
+1966 GKGNTVAD
-1971 GGGTL
+1971 GGTL
-1976 TAKYTA
+1976 TAKYAA
-1982 NGAEIQN
+1982 NGTEIKN
-1989 NADCTT
+1989 DADCTT
-1995 YSSITFTYE
+1995 YSSIIFTYE
-2004 EPTAYEVVG
+2004 EPTAYEVVK
-2013 WKVNNEPVT
+2013 WQVNKADVT
-2022 ANRNG
+2022 AVRNG
-2027 DSKTFTYTIDS
+2027 KTFTYTIDS
-2038 LTTETTVNMVVR
+2038 LTTPTTVNMVVR
-2050 VKPIVTV
+2050 AKPTV
-2057 TPPTNGTTNNTLDV
+2057 AITQPENGTISV
-2071 TYTLNGETVKP
+2071 AYTLNGETVEP
-2082 ETENGKQY
+2082 EDGKY
-2090 VYSGTTATVTATP
+2090 VYSGTLATVTAKP
-2103 NTNYVVTD
+2103 KDNNYVATD
-2111 VKADSGSSI
+2111 VKAVWTKGEQTGSSG
-2120 STTPNR
+2120 TPNTG
-2126 DKANGVQTLTVAE
+2126 KVNGVQTLTVAE
-2139 INADTTFSAT
+2139 INADTTFSAV
-2149 FVEKPVVTIKPG
+2149 FVEKPVVTI
-2161 ENGLVE
+2161 
-2167 VKGTVNGKAN
+2167 GTVM
-2177 TTLTSGTHVDFG
+2177 
-2189 TDLIVTATPESGYVV
+2189 
-2204 NTINGAAVNADK
+2204 
-2216 ANSEKT
+2216 
-2222 KTIAKVGGNT
+2222 
-2232 EITATFLAKPK
+2232 
-2243 VTISTAAGG
+2243 GG

-2259 VDGTKKTL
+2259 AD
-2267 TTGNYVDFG
+2267 
-2276 TSLTV
+2276 
-2281 TLAPDTGYEVGSM
+2281 
-2294 DDVSPAY
+2294 
-2301 TDGTGTTTDN
+2301 
-2311 KSYTIS
+2311 
-2317 GVDKNQTI
+2317 
-2325 TPVWS
+2325 
-2330 AIPTTTVNWSVIDK
+2330 
-2344 TPDTN
+2344 
-2349 GGTDGTLKATV
+2349 GTDGTLKATV
-2360 TRKGMSNYAVTDST
+2360 TRKGMSAYAVTDSKDGKLT
-2374 AGTFPV
+2374 V
-2380 YRDSVVTFTATPD
+2380 YRDSVVTFTAEPN

-2400 WQLNGKRQDSQPKLT
+2400 WQLNGKKQDSQPELT
-2415 ITKDTTSPQTV
+2415 ITNDIVNTTQKV
-2426 QVQFDPLGDKVTYG
+2426 EVQFDPLGDKVTYG
-2440 FKEDSADAAAH
+2440 FQADSADAAEH

-2483 TVSDLDNGYKVE
+2483 TVSGLDNGYEVE
-2495 GWYVDGSKQSGETGT
+2495 GWYVDGNKQSGETDT

-2515 VTHNIGMDV
+2515 VTHNVGMDV

-2537 SATNGTVTAAAG
+2537 SATNGTVTAQANNAP
-2549 STKLATGDSV
+2549 LATGNSV

-2566 FTAAP
+2566 FTAMPQSA
-2571 KSTTGYTFD
+2571 TGYTFA

-2595 LTLPITKNTTVSVA
+2595 LTLPITKDTTVSAA

-2624 SDSEDTT
+2624 SE

-2662 KDGYQVKG
+2662 EDGYQVKG
-2670 WYKAA
+2670 WYTAA
-2675 EGGSAIPDTTSEQ
+2675 DGTTEIADTASEQ
-2688 NSYTITN
+2688 NRYTITN

-2703 VAFEPIPTYDIT
+2703 VAFEPIPTYEIT
-2715 LSTTGLG
+2715 ISTTGFG
-2722 HVTATVNGKNTDIT
+2722 HVTATVNGTETEIT

-2743 RHDNVVLTAVP
+2743 RHANVVLTAVP
-2754 DANQYLTGWTLD
+2754 NENQYLTGWTLD
-2766 GKTKGNSS
+2766 TEDKGNSS
-2774 LSLTLDDVTDGHTVK
+2774 LSLTLDNVTEGHAVA

-2796 LVTLKTVCGENGTL
+2796 LVTLKTICNANGTL
-2810 TAKAGYG
+2810 TAQAGYG
-2817 DTLETVDASSE
+2817 DTLETIDASSE

-2840 LTVVPTTGYMVKMW
+2840 LRVTPKTDYMVEKW
-2854 TVNGTIQ
+2854 TVNGTVQ

-2867 FTIENL
+2867 LTIENL

-2900 SDVKRTPDNTTPVTE
+2900 SNVKRTPDDTTPVTE

-2939 NGTDCLAAISNDGNE
+2939 NGTNCLAAISNDGNE
-2954 NKLTVVNNQNGSY
+2954 NKLTVVDNQNGSC
-2967 TITVA
+2967 TITIA
-2972 NVTNNIA
+2972 NVTNSIA
-2979 LEATSLQF
+2979 LEATSMQF

-3000 KEKYADTD
+3000 KKKYADTD

-3023 KVNASVPAANIQYYD
+3023 KVNASVPATNIQYYD

-3052 DATKEH
+3052 DATQEH
-3058 FPAGGIT
+3058 FPASGIT
-3065 VQIPYSELKSGLDRN
+3065 VTIPYSELKSGLDSS

-3089 TTDMKGHEIGKT
+3089 TTDMKGHTIGDT

-3148 TYDVVIPAALANI
+3148 TYDIVIPSALANI
-3161 VKADKPKAAA
+3161 VKADKTKAAA
-3171 GDTVTLTVSGEGTL
+3171 GDTVTLTVSDEGTL
-3185 TVTDANGKSVAL
+3185 TVTDSNGKSVAL
-3197 TDLGSGKYAFKM
+3197 TDLGSGKYTFKM

-3248 VSIDYVLTHSM
+3248 VSIDYVLTHSI

-3350 IDVNVGEDTNI
+3350 IDVSVGEDTNI

>member
-1 MRKRRSTYEIPY
+1 
-13 VPTGTRLGKKA
+13 
-24 LALFLSLAMC
+24 
-34 LPMLPTMALAD
+34 MALAD
-45 NKDAATTD
+45 NNTAATTD

-61 PSSFHANDGNQPFG
+61 PSGFNANDGNQPFG
-75 RGAGIKGNLNP
+75 NGAGIKGNLNP

-128 GLDGTKFSTAAAMK
+128 GLDGTKFSTASAMS

-148 EASPYYY
+148 EGSPYRY
-155 VSAVAYDPTGSGRDD
+155 VSAAAFERTGTGREST
-170 KVAYWGAWR
+170 VAYWGATR
-179 KFTGNDDYKMK
+179 GSGNNDYRMQ
-190 LYAFNK
+190 LNVFEK
-196 NNGSF
+196 NSGSF
-201 NTGTHVYEKGNH
+201 NSSSIKYGGS
-213 YKTEDYSW
+213 DADGAYSW

-234 AITAGDFNG
+234 AIAASDFDG
-243 NGKETLVF
+243 NGKETVVF

-258 LQLRENGSD
+258 LKLKSNDGYYSGASD
-267 TVLNIG
+267 VLNIG
-273 NDSTLKNYFGKTLND
+273 NNETLKKYFGKTLNE
-288 IQALGGSDLQR
+288 IQALGGTDLQH

-315 GKADNKDELIVTI
+315 GKADNKNELIVTV
-328 SLGNLYGESGIKEL
+328 SLGNLYNESGITER

-353 NDSWKTVWSYQ
+353 NGSWKTVWSYQ

-370 ADQPTNKYD
+370 ADQPTNEYD

-409 DDNNVDDNYHNNG
+409 DDNGNDDNFHDEG
-422 YFAVITDYTGNGYK
+422 YFAVITRYTGNSYK
-436 VDTTT
+436 VDTSE
-441 QTFKDKDVSCQ
+441 QTHDDKTVSCQ
-452 SGIYVKQ
+452 SGFYVKQ
-459 NGDKNNEWVG
+459 DGDNNDQWVG
-469 TKGDDLWYMNPC
+469 TNGEDLWYLNPC

-496 IVIRGQIFKYNGSTL
+496 IVIRGQIFKYNNGKL
-511 EAANIETDGLNNV
+511 DAAQIETDGVNNV
-524 LKDRTIINQPIVG
+524 LKDRKIINQPIVG

-547 QILFTLSSGDGSA
+547 QILFTLSSGDGKA

-572 YDTSKGTGSYQSTGK
+572 YKSDKATGDYQSTGK
-587 GKSAMN
+587 GPNVMN
-593 DISNDSG
+593 DTEN
-600 EGLRSCRWGMN
+600 GLRSCRWGMN
-611 AWSISE
+611 AWSIAE

-631 ADYQGKAYAFNDP
+631 ADYQGKEYAFNDP

-651 APPYFEDIEYNNAG
+651 APPYFEDIEYSNAG

-881 SSSGSSASSIST
+881 SSSGSSANSIST

-921 ETTLSTGGLSYN
+921 ETTLTTGGLSYN

-952 NLEAKEVTTNS
+952 NLEATEVTTNS

-977 YQVYRYMPNNTTGTK
+977 YQVYRYMPNNTSGTK

-1005 QDGKYTLTDT
+1005 KDGKYMLTDT

-1056 TQQPQDTSVRP
+1056 TKQPVNTSVRP
-1067 GTNATFTISATPT
+1067 GTDAVFTISATPT

-1100 DLNQDAPTLT
+1100 DLNRDTPTLT

-1122 YRCIVSQTDLN
+1122 YRCIVSQTDLS

-1143 TVKLTVGKAGSE
+1143 TVTLTVGKADS
-1155 TALETS
+1155 TTVLKTS

-1169 ETAAGETT
+1169 ETTAGETK

-1192 KYDNAYI
+1192 KYDNAYTGDKHI
-1199 ESDKITGDV
+1199 ESGV
-1208 FGGSD
+1208 YGASD
-1213 STGYHYYT
+1213 STGYHYYEMT
-1221 GLTAGTES
+1221 PS
-1229 DANGVYTV
+1229 DLQGPNADGVYTGTV
-1237 SGTAVALTAAEDR
+1237 SATPTALTAAADR
-1250 VTLNKTAYKIG
+1250 VTLNGTAYEIG
-1261 DNGFRKTQKTETING
+1261 TNGFRKTQQTETING
-1276 AEYKVYTAIGVGG
+1276 AEYKVYTATGVA
-1289 EAGKTETLTLYCK
+1289 ESAGTQETLTLYCK

-1309 DSNGNPVEMT
+1309 NSDG
-1319 GKTTIDGEVT
+1319 TTIKMQAADTISDTDT
-1329 NTYRTDSLTPVYVT
+1329 NTYHTDSLTPVYVT
-1343 ENGYAVLTY
+1343 ENGYTVLTY
-1352 TTESENPTTL
+1352 TTEGENPTTL

-1371 YSKSES
+1371 YSES
-1377 TYTSL
+1377 NGTYTSL

-1407 KTTGSKTQVT
+1407 KTTGSKTQVL
-1417 GDTVTLTAQVSVKD
+1417 GNEVTLTAAVKHETD
-1431 SGSADNGTVTFEITN
+1431 ATAADNGTVTFEITN

-1453 RYPVNKSSG
+1453 RYPVSKSSG
-1462 NSPVECKWTPSEAGV
+1462 NSPVKCKWTPSEAGV

-1582 YITVSKKPITITA
+1582 YITVSKKPITVTA
-1595 PTEKGGSITFTD
+1595 PDTR
-1607 KDGNVGFVN
+1607 DGTIKFENFVN
-1616 DDDYK
+1616 DDNYAN
-1621 SLFKTEGIPTD
+1621 LFKTEGMPTD
-1632 KDPAGVYNVSV
+1632 NTAGVYNVSV
-1643 VYDESIDKFADKQ
+1643 VYNEPENGNKTDFVKKQ
-1656 AEFFSKYTPMLKN
+1656 AEFFSKYKPTLHN
-1669 SMVLVQADTFTVTY
+1669 SMVVVQADTYKVTY
-1683 SNSNNGT
+1683 SNGNNGT
-1690 LKGYQGSYST
+1690 LKGYQGDYST
-1700 SFTSGAKIASGS
+1700 SFISGAEIVSGS

-1732 SDGQEL
+1732 SDGQDL

-1761 LDVHVAF
+1761 LDVHVEF

-1805 TFTAAPKAGYVVK
+1805 TFTAAPKEGYVVK
-1818 QWTVKRG
+1818 QWTVTRDN
-1825 SGTVEIQKNTDGT
+1825 GTPEIQKNTDGT
-1838 VFSGRELKLTI
+1838 VFSGSELKLTI
-1849 TADTTVNVTFE
+1849 TANTVVNVTFE
-1860 KTEQYT
+1860 QTAQFE
-1866 VRYSAVAQS
+1866 VHYSAVDQE
-1875 DPNKTVVLNFETT
+1875 DTNKEIALNFETT
-1888 GLTDGKGEK
+1888 GLTDGKDEK
-1897 GSTVTLT
+1897 GSAVTLT
-1904 AKPSPAMGI
+1904 AKLSSAMGI

-1919 TSESGTWTNTSVTGL
+1919 TSESGTWINSNVTGL
-1934 NYTIRNL
+1934 SYTIRNL
-1941 QSDIWVRALVNDS
+1941 QRNIWVRALVNDN
-1954 ATATKIHFGIVS
+1954 ATPTEVNFGIVD
-1966 GDSGT
+1966 GKGNTVAD
-1971 GGGTL
+1971 GGTL
-1976 TAKYTA
+1976 TAKYAA
-1982 NGAEIQN
+1982 NGTEIKN
-1989 NADCTT
+1989 DADCTT
-1995 YSSITFTYE
+1995 YSSIIFTYE
-2004 EPTAYEVVG
+2004 EPTAYEVVK
-2013 WKVNNEPVT
+2013 WQVNKADVT
-2022 ANRNG
+2022 AVRNG
-2027 DSKTFTYTIDS
+2027 KTFTYTIDS
-2038 LTTETTVNMVVR
+2038 LTTPTTVNMVVR
-2050 VKPIVTV
+2050 AKPTV
-2057 TPPTNGTTNNTLDV
+2057 AITQPENGTISV
-2071 TYTLNGETVKP
+2071 AYTLNGETVEP
-2082 ETENGKQY
+2082 EDGKY
-2090 VYSGTTATVTATP
+2090 VYSGTLATVTAKP
-2103 NTNYVVTD
+2103 KDNNYVATD
-2111 VKADSGSSI
+2111 VKAVWTKGEQTGSSG
-2120 STTPNR
+2120 TPNTG
-2126 DKANGVQTLTVAE
+2126 KVNGVQTLTVAE
-2139 INADTTFSAT
+2139 INADTTFSAV
-2149 FVEKPVVTIKPG
+2149 FVEKPVVTI
-2161 ENGLVE
+2161 
-2167 VKGTVNGKAN
+2167 GTVM
-2177 TTLTSGTHVDFG
+2177 
-2189 TDLIVTATPESGYVV
+2189 
-2204 NTINGAAVNADK
+2204 
-2216 ANSEKT
+2216 
-2222 KTIAKVGGNT
+2222 
-2232 EITATFLAKPK
+2232 
-2243 VTISTAAGG
+2243 GG

-2259 VDGTKKTL
+2259 AD
-2267 TTGNYVDFG
+2267 
-2276 TSLTV
+2276 
-2281 TLAPDTGYEVGSM
+2281 
-2294 DDVSPAY
+2294 
-2301 TDGTGTTTDN
+2301 
-2311 KSYTIS
+2311 
-2317 GVDKNQTI
+2317 
-2325 TPVWS
+2325 
-2330 AIPTTTVNWSVIDK
+2330 
-2344 TPDTN
+2344 
-2349 GGTDGTLKATV
+2349 GTDGTLKATV
-2360 TRKGMSNYAVTDST
+2360 TRKGMSAYAVTDSKDGKLT
-2374 AGTFPV
+2374 V
-2380 YRDSVVTFTATPD
+2380 YRDSVVTFTAEPN

-2400 WQLNGKRQDSQPKLT
+2400 WQLNGKKQDSQPELT
-2415 ITKDTTSPQTV
+2415 ITNDIVNTTQKV
-2426 QVQFDPLGDKVTYG
+2426 EVQFDPLGDKVTYG
-2440 FKEDSADAAAH
+2440 FQADSADAAEH

-2483 TVSDLDNGYKVE
+2483 TVSGLDNGYEVE
-2495 GWYVDGSKQSGETGT
+2495 GWYVDGNKQSGETDT

-2515 VTHNIGMDV
+2515 VTHNVGMDV

-2537 SATNGTVTAAAG
+2537 SATNGTVTAQANNAP
-2549 STKLATGDSV
+2549 LATGNSV

-2566 FTAAP
+2566 FTAMPQSA
-2571 KSTTGYTFD
+2571 TGYTFA

-2595 LTLPITKNTTVSVA
+2595 LTLPITKDTTVSAA

-2624 SDSEDTT
+2624 SE

-2662 KDGYQVKG
+2662 EDGYQVKG
-2670 WYKAA
+2670 WYTAA
-2675 EGGSAIPDTTSEQ
+2675 DGTTEIADTASEQ
-2688 NSYTITN
+2688 NRYTITN

-2703 VAFEPIPTYDIT
+2703 VAFEPIPTYEIT
-2715 LSTTGLG
+2715 ISTTGFG
-2722 HVTATVNGKNTDIT
+2722 HVTATVNGTETEIT

-2743 RHDNVVLTAVP
+2743 RHANVVLTAVP
-2754 DANQYLTGWTLD
+2754 NENQYLTGWTLD
-2766 GKTKGNSS
+2766 TEDKGNSS
-2774 LSLTLDDVTDGHTVK
+2774 LSLTLDNVTEGHAVA

-2796 LVTLKTVCGENGTL
+2796 LVTLKTICNANGTL
-2810 TAKAGYG
+2810 TAQAGYG
-2817 DTLETVDASSE
+2817 DTLETIDASSE

-2840 LTVVPTTGYMVKMW
+2840 LRVTPKTDYMVEKW
-2854 TVNGTIQ
+2854 TVNGTVQ

-2867 FTIENL
+2867 LTIENL
-2873 SENTEIEVAFEPY
+2873 SENTEVEVAFEPY
-2886 AGFVIPTSDNGWTV
+2886 ADFVIPTSDNGWTV
-2900 SDVKRTPDNTTPVTE
+2900 SDVKRTPDDTTLVTE

-2954 NKLTVVNNQNGSY
+2954 NKLTVVNNQNGSC

-2979 LEATSLQF
+2979 LEATSMQF

-3000 KEKYADTD
+3000 KKKYADTD

-3058 FPAGGIT
+3058 FPANGIT
-3065 VQIPYSELKSGLDRN
+3065 VTIPYSELKSGLDSS

-3089 TTDMKGHEIGKT
+3089 TTDMKGHTIGDT

-3114 FTVNSLSPFAIG
+3114 FMVNSLSPFAIG
-3126 WYKNTAP
+3126 WYKSTAP
-3133 MPGGGGGGGGAVAPT
+3133 TSGGGGGGGAVAPT
-3148 TYDVVIPAALANI
+3148 TYDVVIPSALANI
-3161 VKADKPKAAA
+3161 VKADKTKAAA
-3171 GDTVTLTVSGEGTL
+3171 DDTVTLTVSGEGTL

-3248 VSIDYVLTHSM
+3248 VSIDYVLTHSI

-3307 KAVGWAAANKVV
+3307 KAIGWAAANKVV

-3350 IDVNVGEDTNI
+3350 IDVSVGEDTNI
-3361 LSYADAL
+3361 LSCADAL

-3399 TATRAEIAAIMQRW
+3399 TATRAEIAVIMQRW